1 MRGKGHLLQLIDER
15 GQFDE
20 NACESFLHDAGAIE
34 WNKKYNVISIMG
46 PQSSGKSTLMNHA
59 FGTSFQE
66 MDELSGCVCNLF
78 VERAREDDNAR
89 FSLSLSLVSSLFLDA
104 DFYTSSFVSIL
115 FDRNRRRQTTKGVWM
130 AIAES
135 EQSSSSN
142 NNNTV
147 VLDLEGSD
155 GRERGEDDQT
165 FEKQTALFA
174 LASSDVLLVNVW
186 CNDIGREHASGKPL
200 LKTILQVNLKLFC
213 NSSSSAT
220 RKTKLVFV
228 IRDRSKTPIE
238 LLEKSLKEDVE
249 QVWQSIKKPEHF
261 ANSDVSEF
269 FDVGYFSLPHYLHEN
284 ELFVK
289 ECQGLRAALMSS
301 TDSSSVVSSDGDT
314 TESKVPS
321 TALPTSM
328 REIWKAVQE
337 NRDLDLPAHAIMV
350 ATVRCEEIATMC
362 ADAVEAS
369 DAIGMLCERANT
381 PNASECTTLGKE
393 IEAIAKTGFDVY
405 DAETAFF
412 DKNVRD
418 MKRREL
424 AGKLTTVFKPTL
436 EAHFTNVSKKL
447 LTKVRRELD
456 AAASG
461 FENDE
466 DASKKKSLKFSQ
478 MALSLEEESINA
490 WNEHVANSTPTENID
505 GWNFEIV
512 KDLTRLF
519 HKDLEETIDHEKTE
533 KSALMARNVER
544 TFSRQISTSILGAVD
559 EFSRE
564 ICVDDEDEDGSSGRK
579 SEDAEAASKRR
590 QREEKKYSLW
600 PAARLAYR
608 ASEKKW
614 METLENALLNFD
626 LPGDA
631 FESRKN
637 EAENAIKIASKG
649 TCFEAG
655 DKASEFMRQSFNAY
669 FNKTKEGIPR
679 VWTSSDDVGK
689 IARMARLNAVNV
701 LANVCINRIGADMP
715 RLKAVAM
722 TQFQTEEAKTFAK
735 EERMKIAKVE
745 KALRTLVPGTNSNNT
760 SSSSETDEDQSTS
773 TRRAEEEEIAQPPFP
788 SEWSLK
794 VCDTKASDVVLSPSE
809 CRQHYRRFEAETTHF
824 VAQALHAQQNAQKD
838 GLFGGAPMWMI
849 FALFVLGWNEIV
861 YFLTHPFRLMF
872 FIFLALYAR
881 AILRQINAQE
891 AFKLGVVPGCAFLVA
906 KGVPAAVAI
915 FQKLIEQQSPQA
927 LTEGLDFSKVLLG
940 ATPGG
945 ASSEDDE
952 EREEK
957 RNEKTT
963 DGTHH
968 HEPMDIDSPHHQ
980 AKKNVSSPFAS
991 VRRRTAAVGA
1001 ARD

>member
-1 MRGKGHLLQLIDER
+1 
-15 GQFDE
+15 
-20 NACESFLHDAGAIE
+20 
-34 WNKKYNVISIMG
+34 
-46 PQSSGKSTLMNHA
+46 
-59 FGTSFQE
+59 
-66 MDELSGCVCNLF
+66 
-78 VERAREDDNAR
+78 
-89 FSLSLSLVSSLFLDA
+89 
-104 DFYTSSFVSIL
+104 
-115 FDRNRRRQTTKGVWM
+115 M
-130 AIAES
+130 AIAE
-135 EQSSSSN
+135 QSDDN
-142 NNNTV
+142 NNNTI

-174 LASSDVLLVNVW
+174 LAASDVLLVNVW

-213 NSSSSAT
+213 SNNKT
-220 RKTKLVFV
+220 TTKKTKLVFV

-238 LLEKSLKEDVE
+238 LLEKALKEDVE

-284 ELFVK
+284 EVFVK
-289 ECQGLRAALMSS
+289 ECKGLRAALISS
-301 TDSSSVVSSDGDT
+301 TDDEST
-314 TESKVPS
+314 HESKVPS

-381 PNASECTTLGKE
+381 PNASECTTLGQE

-456 AAASG
+456 AGFESG
-461 FENDE
+461 FE
-466 DASKKKSLKFSQ
+466 KKSTKKFSQ
-478 MALSLEEESINA
+478 MALSLREDSINE

-519 HKDLEETIDHEKTE
+519 HKDLEETVDHEKTE

-544 TFSRQISTSILGAVD
+544 TFSRQVSTSILGAVD

-564 ICVDDEDEDGSSGRK
+564 ICVDDDSDDK
-579 SEDAEAASKRR
+579 SEDAEAALKRR
-590 QREEKKYSLW
+590 QRREEKKYSLW

-614 METLENALLNFD
+614 IETLENALLNFD
-626 LPGDA
+626 LPRDA
-631 FESRKN
+631 FDSRKN
-637 EAENAIKIASKG
+637 EAENAIKIASNG
-649 TCFEAG
+649 ACFEAG
-655 DKASEFMRQSFNAY
+655 DKASEFMRQSFSAY

-679 VWTSSDDVGK
+679 VWTSSDDVGR
-689 IARMARLNAVNV
+689 IARLARLNAVNV
-701 LANVCINRIGADMP
+701 LANICINRIGADMP

-722 TQFQTEEAKTFAK
+722 TQFQTDEAKTFSK

-745 KALRTLVPGTNSNNT
+745 KTLRTLVPGVMNKTG
-760 SSSSETDEDQSTS
+760 
-773 TRRAEEEEIAQPPFP
+773 EEEEKQEEEYPLSGGLKTKNPEEEMIAQPPFP

-794 VCDTKASDVVLSPSE
+794 LCDTKASDVILSPSE
-809 CRQHYRRFEAETTHF
+809 CRQHYRRFESETTHF
-824 VAQALHAQQNAQKD
+824 VAQALHAQQNAKKD
-838 GLFGGAPMWMI
+838 GLFGGAPVWMI

-872 FIFLALYAR
+872 FVFLGLYAR
-881 AILRQINAQE
+881 AILRQINAKE
-891 AFKLGVVPGCAFLVA
+891 AFKIGVVPGCAFLVA
-906 KGVPAAVAI
+906 KGVPAAISI
-915 FQKLIEQQSPQA
+915 FQKLIEQQSPEA

-940 ATPGG
+940 AGG
-945 ASSEDDE
+945 GGGETSANDE
-952 EREEK
+952 EEEEVK
-957 RNEKTT
+957 RTE
-963 DGTHH
+963 
-968 HEPMDIDSPHHQ
+968 EPMDIDSP
-980 AKKNVSSPFAS
+980 AIADETTKKVTSPFAS
-991 VRRRTAAVGA
+991 VRRRTNHQHQQSAD
-1001 ARD
+1001 AR

>member
-1 MRGKGHLLQLIDER
+1 
-15 GQFDE
+15 
-20 NACESFLHDAGAIE
+20 
-34 WNKKYNVISIMG
+34 
-46 PQSSGKSTLMNHA
+46 
-59 FGTSFQE
+59 
-66 MDELSGCVCNLF
+66 
-78 VERAREDDNAR
+78 
-89 FSLSLSLVSSLFLDA
+89 
-104 DFYTSSFVSIL
+104 
-115 FDRNRRRQTTKGVWM
+115 M
-130 AIAES
+130 AIAE
-135 EQSSSSN
+135 QSDDN
-142 NNNTV
+142 NNNTI

-174 LASSDVLLVNVW
+174 LAASDVLLVNVW

-213 NSSSSAT
+213 SNNKT
-220 RKTKLVFV
+220 TTKKTKLVFV

-238 LLEKSLKEDVE
+238 LLEKALKEDVE

-284 ELFVK
+284 EVFVK
-289 ECQGLRAALMSS
+289 ECKGLRAALISS
-301 TDSSSVVSSDGDT
+301 TDDEST
-314 TESKVPS
+314 HESKVPS

-381 PNASECTTLGKE
+381 PNASECTTLGQE

-456 AAASG
+456 AGFESG
-461 FENDE
+461 FE
-466 DASKKKSLKFSQ
+466 KKSTKKFSQ
-478 MALSLEEESINA
+478 MALSLREDSINE

-519 HKDLEETIDHEKTE
+519 HKDLEETVDHEKTE

-544 TFSRQISTSILGAVD
+544 TFSRQVSTSILGAVD

-564 ICVDDEDEDGSSGRK
+564 ICVVDDDSDDK
-579 SEDAEAASKRR
+579 SEDAEAALKRR
-590 QREEKKYSLW
+590 QRREEKKYSLW

-614 METLENALLNFD
+614 IETLENALLNFD
-626 LPGDA
+626 LPKDA
-631 FESRKN
+631 FDSRKN
-637 EAENAIKIASKG
+637 EAENAIKIASNG
-649 TCFEAG
+649 ACFEAG
-655 DKASEFMRQSFNAY
+655 VKASEFMRQSFSAY

-679 VWTSSDDVGK
+679 VWTSSDDVGR
-689 IARMARLNAVNV
+689 IARLARLNAVNV
-701 LANVCINRIGADMP
+701 LANICINRIGADMP

-722 TQFQTEEAKTFAK
+722 TQFQTDEAKQFSK

-745 KALRTLVPGTNSNNT
+745 KTLRTLVPGVMNKTG
-760 SSSSETDEDQSTS
+760 EEGEKQ
-773 TRRAEEEEIAQPPFP
+773 EEEYPLSGGLKTKNPEEEMIAQPPFP

-794 VCDTKASDVVLSPSE
+794 LCDTKASDVILSPSE
-809 CRQHYRRFEAETTHF
+809 CRQHYRRFESETTHF
-824 VAQALHAQQNAQKD
+824 VAQALHAQQNAKKD
-838 GLFGGAPMWMI
+838 GLFGGAPVWMI

-872 FIFLALYAR
+872 FVFLGLYAR
-881 AILRQINAQE
+881 AILRQINAKE

-906 KGVPAAVAI
+906 KGVPAAISI
-915 FQKLIEQQSPQA
+915 FQKLIEQQSPEA

-940 ATPGG
+940 AGG
-945 ASSEDDE
+945 GGGETSANDE
-952 EREEK
+952 EEEEVK
-957 RNEKTT
+957 RTE
-963 DGTHH
+963 
-968 HEPMDIDSPHHQ
+968 EPMDIDSP
-980 AKKNVSSPFAS
+980 AIADETTKKVTSPFAS
-991 VRRRTAAVGA
+991 VRRRTNHQHQQSAD
-1001 ARD
+1001 AR

>member
-1 MRGKGHLLQLIDER
+1 
-15 GQFDE
+15 
-20 NACESFLHDAGAIE
+20 
-34 WNKKYNVISIMG
+34 
-46 PQSSGKSTLMNHA
+46 
-59 FGTSFQE
+59 
-66 MDELSGCVCNLF
+66 
-78 VERAREDDNAR
+78 
-89 FSLSLSLVSSLFLDA
+89 
-104 DFYTSSFVSIL
+104 
-115 FDRNRRRQTTKGVWM
+115 M
-130 AIAES
+130 AIAE
-135 EQSSSSN
+135 QSDDN
-142 NNNTV
+142 NNNTI

-174 LASSDVLLVNVW
+174 LAASDVLLVNVW

-213 NSSSSAT
+213 SNNKTAT
-220 RKTKLVFV
+220 KKTKLVFV

-238 LLEKSLKEDVE
+238 LLEKALKEDVE

-284 ELFVK
+284 EVFVK
-289 ECQGLRAALMSS
+289 ECKGLRAALISS
-301 TDSSSVVSSDGDT
+301 TDDEST
-314 TESKVPS
+314 HESKVPS

-456 AAASG
+456 AGFESG
-461 FENDE
+461 FE
-466 DASKKKSLKFSQ
+466 KKSTKKFSQ
-478 MALSLEEESINA
+478 MALSLREDSINE

-519 HKDLEETIDHEKTE
+519 HKDLEETVDHEKTE

-544 TFSRQISTSILGAVD
+544 TFSRQVSTSILGAVD

-564 ICVDDEDEDGSSGRK
+564 ICVDDDSDDK
-579 SEDAEAASKRR
+579 SEDAEAALKRR
-590 QREEKKYSLW
+590 QRREEKKYSLW

-614 METLENALLNFD
+614 IETLENALLNFD
-626 LPGDA
+626 LPKDA
-631 FESRKN
+631 FDSRKN
-637 EAENAIKIASKG
+637 EAENAIKIASNG
-649 TCFEAG
+649 ACFEAG
-655 DKASEFMRQSFNAY
+655 DKASEFMRQSFSAY

-679 VWTSSDDVGK
+679 VWTSSDDVGR
-689 IARMARLNAVNV
+689 IARLARLNAVNV
-701 LANVCINRIGADMP
+701 LANICINRIGADMP

-722 TQFQTEEAKTFAK
+722 TQFQTDEAKTFSK

-745 KALRTLVPGTNSNNT
+745 KTLRTLVPGVMNKTG
-760 SSSSETDEDQSTS
+760 
-773 TRRAEEEEIAQPPFP
+773 EEEEKQEEESLSGGLKTKNPEEEMIAQPPFP

-794 VCDTKASDVVLSPSE
+794 LCDTKASDVILSPSE
-809 CRQHYRRFEAETTHF
+809 CRQHYRRFESETTHF
-824 VAQALHAQQNAQKD
+824 VAQALHAQQNAKKD
-838 GLFGGAPMWMI
+838 GLFGGAPVWMI

-872 FIFLALYAR
+872 FVFLGLYAR
-881 AILRQINAQE
+881 AILRQINAKE

-906 KGVPAAVAI
+906 KGVPAAISI
-915 FQKLIEQQSPQA
+915 FQKLIEQQSPEA

-940 ATPGG
+940 AGG
-945 ASSEDDE
+945 GGGETSANDE
-952 EREEK
+952 EEEEVK
-957 RNEKTT
+957 RTE
-963 DGTHH
+963 
-968 HEPMDIDSPHHQ
+968 EPMDIDSP
-980 AKKNVSSPFAS
+980 AIADETTKKVTSPFAS
-991 VRRRTAAVGA
+991 VRRRTNHQHHQQSAD
-1001 ARD
+1001 AR

>member
-1 MRGKGHLLQLIDER
+1 
-15 GQFDE
+15 
-20 NACESFLHDAGAIE
+20 
-34 WNKKYNVISIMG
+34 
-46 PQSSGKSTLMNHA
+46 
-59 FGTSFQE
+59 
-66 MDELSGCVCNLF
+66 
-78 VERAREDDNAR
+78 
-89 FSLSLSLVSSLFLDA
+89 
-104 DFYTSSFVSIL
+104 
-115 FDRNRRRQTTKGVWM
+115 M

-135 EQSSSSN
+135 EHSDD
-142 NNNTV
+142 NNNTI

-174 LASSDVLLVNVW
+174 LAASDVLLVNVW

-213 NSSSSAT
+213 SNNKTAT
-220 RKTKLVFV
+220 KKTKLVFV

-238 LLEKSLKEDVE
+238 LLEKALKEDVE

-284 ELFVK
+284 EVFVK
-289 ECQGLRAALMSS
+289 ECKGLRAALISS
-301 TDSSSVVSSDGDT
+301 TDDEST
-314 TESKVPS
+314 HESKVPS

-456 AAASG
+456 AGFESG
-461 FENDE
+461 FE
-466 DASKKKSLKFSQ
+466 KKSTKKFSQ
-478 MALSLEEESINA
+478 MALSLREDSINE

-519 HKDLEETIDHEKTE
+519 HKDLEETVDHEKTE

-544 TFSRQISTSILGAVD
+544 TFSRQVSTSILGAVD

-564 ICVDDEDEDGSSGRK
+564 ICVDDDSDDK
-579 SEDAEAASKRR
+579 SEDAEAALKRR
-590 QREEKKYSLW
+590 QRREEKKYSLW

-614 METLENALLNFD
+614 IETLENALLNFD
-626 LPGDA
+626 LPKDA
-631 FESRKN
+631 FDSRKN
-637 EAENAIKIASKG
+637 EAENAIKIASNG
-649 TCFEAG
+649 ACFEAG
-655 DKASEFMRQSFNAY
+655 DKASEFMRQSFSAY

-679 VWTSSDDVGK
+679 VWTSSDDVGR
-689 IARMARLNAVNV
+689 IARLARLNAVNV
-701 LANVCINRIGADMP
+701 LANICINRIGADMP

-722 TQFQTEEAKTFAK
+722 TQFQTDEAKTFSK

-745 KALRTLVPGTNSNNT
+745 KTLRTLVPGVMNKTG
-760 SSSSETDEDQSTS
+760 EEGEKQ
-773 TRRAEEEEIAQPPFP
+773 EEESLSGGLKNPEEEMIAQPPFP

-794 VCDTKASDVVLSPSE
+794 LCDTKASDVILSPSE
-809 CRQHYRRFEAETTHF
+809 CRQHYRRFESETTHF
-824 VAQALHAQQNAQKD
+824 VAQALHAQQNAKKD
-838 GLFGGAPMWMI
+838 GLFGGAPVWMI

-872 FIFLALYAR
+872 FVFLGLYAR
-881 AILRQINAQE
+881 AILRQINAKE

-906 KGVPAAVAI
+906 KGVPAAISI

-940 ATPGG
+940 AGG
-945 ASSEDDE
+945 GGGETSANDE
-952 EREEK
+952 EEEEVK
-957 RNEKTT
+957 RTE
-963 DGTHH
+963 
-968 HEPMDIDSPHHQ
+968 EPMDIDSP
-980 AKKNVSSPFAS
+980 AIADETTKKVTSPFAS
-991 VRRRTAAVGA
+991 VRRRTNHQHQQSAD
-1001 ARD
+1001 AR

>member
-1 MRGKGHLLQLIDER
+1 
-15 GQFDE
+15 
-20 NACESFLHDAGAIE
+20 
-34 WNKKYNVISIMG
+34 
-46 PQSSGKSTLMNHA
+46 
-59 FGTSFQE
+59 
-66 MDELSGCVCNLF
+66 
-78 VERAREDDNAR
+78 
-89 FSLSLSLVSSLFLDA
+89 
-104 DFYTSSFVSIL
+104 
-115 FDRNRRRQTTKGVWM
+115 M
-130 AIAES
+130 AIAE
-135 EQSSSSN
+135 QSDDN
-142 NNNTV
+142 NNNTI

-174 LASSDVLLVNVW
+174 LAASDVLLVNVW

-213 NSSSSAT
+213 SNNKTAT
-220 RKTKLVFV
+220 KKTKLVFV

-238 LLEKSLKEDVE
+238 LLEKALKEDVE

-284 ELFVK
+284 EVFVK
-289 ECQGLRAALMSS
+289 ECKGLRAALISS
-301 TDSSSVVSSDGDT
+301 TDDEST
-314 TESKVPS
+314 HESKVPS

-381 PNASECTTLGKE
+381 PNASECTTVGKE

-456 AAASG
+456 AGFESG
-461 FENDE
+461 FE
-466 DASKKKSLKFSQ
+466 KKSTKKFSQ
-478 MALSLEEESINA
+478 MALSLREDSINE

-519 HKDLEETIDHEKTE
+519 HKDLEETVDHEKTE

-544 TFSRQISTSILGAVD
+544 TFSRQVSTSILGAVD

-564 ICVDDEDEDGSSGRK
+564 ICVDDDSDDK
-579 SEDAEAASKRR
+579 SEDAEAALKRR
-590 QREEKKYSLW
+590 QRREEKKYSLW

-614 METLENALLNFD
+614 IETLENALLNFD
-626 LPGDA
+626 LPKDA
-631 FESRKN
+631 FDSRKN
-637 EAENAIKIASKG
+637 EAENAIKIASNG
-649 TCFEAG
+649 ACFEAG
-655 DKASEFMRQSFNAY
+655 DKASEFMRQSFSAY

-679 VWTSSDDVGK
+679 VWTSSDDVGR
-689 IARMARLNAVNV
+689 IARLARLNAVNV
-701 LANVCINRIGADMP
+701 LANICINRIGADMP

-722 TQFQTEEAKTFAK
+722 TQFQTDEAKQFSK

-745 KALRTLVPGTNSNNT
+745 KTLRTLVPGVMNKTG
-760 SSSSETDEDQSTS
+760 EEGEKQ
-773 TRRAEEEEIAQPPFP
+773 EEEYPLSGGLKTKNPEEEMIAQPPFP

-794 VCDTKASDVVLSPSE
+794 LCDTKASDVILSPSE
-809 CRQHYRRFEAETTHF
+809 CRQRYRRFESETTHF
-824 VAQALHAQQNAQKD
+824 VAQALHAQQNAKKD
-838 GLFGGAPMWMI
+838 GLFGGAPVWMI

-872 FIFLALYAR
+872 FVFLGLYAR
-881 AILRQINAQE
+881 AILRQINAKE

-906 KGVPAAVAI
+906 KGVPAAISI
-915 FQKLIEQQSPQA
+915 FQKLIEQQSPEA

-940 ATPGG
+940 AGG
-945 ASSEDDE
+945 GGGETSANDE
-952 EREEK
+952 EEEEVK
-957 RNEKTT
+957 RTE
-963 DGTHH
+963 
-968 HEPMDIDSPHHQ
+968 EPMDIDSP
-980 AKKNVSSPFAS
+980 AIADETTKKVTSPFAS
-991 VRRRTAAVGA
+991 VRRRTNHQHQQSAD
-1001 ARD
+1001 AR

>member
-1 MRGKGHLLQLIDER
+1 MLTALND
-15 GQFDE
+15 
-20 NACESFLHDAGAIE
+20 
-34 WNKKYNVISIMG
+34 
-46 PQSSGKSTLMNHA
+46 
-59 FGTSFQE
+59 
-66 MDELSGCVCNLF
+66 
-78 VERAREDDNAR
+78 
-89 FSLSLSLVSSLFLDA
+89 
-104 DFYTSSFVSIL
+104 IL
-115 FDRNRRRQTTKGVWM
+115 FFLFNRRRQTTKGVWM
-130 AIAES
+130 AIAEQS
-135 EQSSSSN
+135 EQSDDN
-142 NNNTV
+142 NNNTI

-174 LASSDVLLVNVW
+174 LAASDVLLVNVW
-186 CNDIGREHASGKPL
+186 CNDIGREQASGKPL

-213 NSSSSAT
+213 SNNKTAT
-220 RKTKLVFV
+220 KKTKLVFV

-238 LLEKSLKEDVE
+238 LLEKALKEDVE

-284 ELFVK
+284 EVFVK
-289 ECQGLRAALMSS
+289 ECKGLRAALISS
-301 TDSSSVVSSDGDT
+301 TDDESGT
-314 TESKVPS
+314 HESKVPS

-456 AAASG
+456 AGFESG
-461 FENDE
+461 FE
-466 DASKKKSLKFSQ
+466 KKSTKKFSQ
-478 MALSLEEESINA
+478 MALSLREDSINE

-519 HKDLEETIDHEKTE
+519 HKDLEETVDHEKTE
-533 KSALMARNVER
+533 KSALLARNVER
-544 TFSRQISTSILGAVD
+544 TFSRQVSTSILGAVD

-564 ICVDDEDEDGSSGRK
+564 ICVDDDDDDDDK
-579 SEDAEAASKRR
+579 SEDAEAALKRR
-590 QREEKKYSLW
+590 QRREEKKYSLW

-614 METLENALLNFD
+614 IETLENALLNFD
-626 LPGDA
+626 LPRDA
-631 FESRKN
+631 FDSRKN
-637 EAENAIKIASKG
+637 EAENAIKIASNG
-649 TCFEAG
+649 ACFEAG
-655 DKASEFMRQSFNAY
+655 DKASEFMRQSFSAY

-679 VWTSSDDVGK
+679 VWTSSDDVGR
-689 IARMARLNAVNV
+689 IARLARLNAVNV
-701 LANVCINRIGADMP
+701 LANICINRIGADMP

-722 TQFQTEEAKTFAK
+722 TQFQTDEAKQFSK

-745 KALRTLVPGTNSNNT
+745 KTLRTLVPGVMNK
-760 SSSSETDEDQSTS
+760 
-773 TRRAEEEEIAQPPFP
+773 TREEEEKIQEEEYPLSGGLKTKNPEEEMIAQPPFP

-794 VCDTKASDVVLSPSE
+794 LCDTKASDVILSPSE
-809 CRQHYRRFEAETTHF
+809 CRQHYRRFESETTHF
-824 VAQALHAQQNAQKD
+824 VAQALHAQQNAKKD
-838 GLFGGAPMWMI
+838 GLFGGAPVWMI

-872 FIFLALYAR
+872 FVFLGLYAR
-881 AILRQINAQE
+881 AILRQINAKE
-891 AFKLGVVPGCAFLVA
+891 AFTLGVVPGCAFLVA
-906 KGVPAAVAI
+906 KGVPAAISI

-940 ATPGG
+940 AGG
-945 ASSEDDE
+945 GGGTNDE
-952 EREEK
+952 EEEEK
-957 RNEKTT
+957 NE
-963 DGTHH
+963 
-968 HEPMDIDSPHHQ
+968 EPMDIDSP
-980 AKKNVSSPFAS
+980 AKAMIADETTTKKVVVSPFAS
-991 VRRRTAAVGA
+991 VRRRTNHQHHQQSAD
-1001 ARD
+1001 AR

>member
-1 MRGKGHLLQLIDER
+1 
-15 GQFDE
+15 
-20 NACESFLHDAGAIE
+20 
-34 WNKKYNVISIMG
+34 
-46 PQSSGKSTLMNHA
+46 
-59 FGTSFQE
+59 
-66 MDELSGCVCNLF
+66 
-78 VERAREDDNAR
+78 
-89 FSLSLSLVSSLFLDA
+89 
-104 DFYTSSFVSIL
+104 
-115 FDRNRRRQTTKGVWM
+115 M
-130 AIAES
+130 AIAE
-135 EQSSSSN
+135 QSDDN
-142 NNNTV
+142 NNNTI

-174 LASSDVLLVNVW
+174 LAASDVLLVNVW

-213 NSSSSAT
+213 SNNKTAT
-220 RKTKLVFV
+220 KKTKLVFV

-238 LLEKSLKEDVE
+238 LLEKALKEDVE

-284 ELFVK
+284 EVFVK
-289 ECQGLRAALMSS
+289 ECKGLRAALISS
-301 TDSSSVVSSDGDT
+301 TDDEST
-314 TESKVPS
+314 HESKVPS

-456 AAASG
+456 AGFESG
-461 FENDE
+461 FE
-466 DASKKKSLKFSQ
+466 KKSTKKFSQ
-478 MALSLEEESINA
+478 MALSLREDSINE

-519 HKDLEETIDHEKTE
+519 HKDLEETVDHEKTE
-533 KSALMARNVER
+533 KSALLARNVER
-544 TFSRQISTSILGAVD
+544 TFSRQVSTSILGAVD

-564 ICVDDEDEDGSSGRK
+564 ICVDDDSDDK
-579 SEDAEAASKRR
+579 SEDAEAALKRR
-590 QREEKKYSLW
+590 QRREEKKYSLW

-614 METLENALLNFD
+614 IETLENALLNFD
-626 LPGDA
+626 LPRDA
-631 FESRKN
+631 FDSRKN
-637 EAENAIKIASKG
+637 EAENAIKIASNG
-649 TCFEAG
+649 ACFEAG
-655 DKASEFMRQSFNAY
+655 DKASEFMRQSFSAY

-679 VWTSSDDVGK
+679 VWTSSDDVGR
-689 IARMARLNAVNV
+689 IARLARLNAVNV
-701 LANVCINRIGADMP
+701 LANICINRIGADMP

-722 TQFQTEEAKTFAK
+722 TQFQTDEAKQFSK

-745 KALRTLVPGTNSNNT
+745 KTLRTLVPGVMNKTG
-760 SSSSETDEDQSTS
+760 EEGEKQ
-773 TRRAEEEEIAQPPFP
+773 EEEYPLSGGLKTKNPEEEMIAQPPFP

-794 VCDTKASDVVLSPSE
+794 LCDTKASDVILSPSE
-809 CRQHYRRFEAETTHF
+809 CRQHYRRFESETTHF
-824 VAQALHAQQNAQKD
+824 VAQALHAQQNAKKD
-838 GLFGGAPMWMI
+838 GLFGGAPVWMI

-872 FIFLALYAR
+872 FVFLGLYAR
-881 AILRQINAQE
+881 AILRQINAKE

-906 KGVPAAVAI
+906 KGVPAAISI
-915 FQKLIEQQSPQA
+915 FQKLIEQQSPEA

-940 ATPGG
+940 AGG
-945 ASSEDDE
+945 GGGETSANDE
-952 EREEK
+952 EEEEVK
-957 RNEKTT
+957 RTE
-963 DGTHH
+963 
-968 HEPMDIDSPHHQ
+968 EPMDIDSP
-980 AKKNVSSPFAS
+980 AKKVVVSPFAS
-991 VRRRTAAVGA
+991 VRRRTNHQHHQQSAD
-1001 ARD
+1001 AR

>member
-1 MRGKGHLLQLIDER
+1 
-15 GQFDE
+15 
-20 NACESFLHDAGAIE
+20 
-34 WNKKYNVISIMG
+34 
-46 PQSSGKSTLMNHA
+46 
-59 FGTSFQE
+59 
-66 MDELSGCVCNLF
+66 
-78 VERAREDDNAR
+78 
-89 FSLSLSLVSSLFLDA
+89 
-104 DFYTSSFVSIL
+104 
-115 FDRNRRRQTTKGVWM
+115 M
-130 AIAES
+130 AIAE
-135 EQSSSSN
+135 QSDDN
-142 NNNTV
+142 NNNTI

-174 LASSDVLLVNVW
+174 LAASDVLLVNVW

-213 NSSSSAT
+213 SNNKTAT
-220 RKTKLVFV
+220 KKTKLVFV

-238 LLEKSLKEDVE
+238 LLEKALKEDVE

-284 ELFVK
+284 EVFVK
-289 ECQGLRAALMSS
+289 ECKGLRAALISS
-301 TDSSSVVSSDGDT
+301 TDDEST
-314 TESKVPS
+314 HESKVPS

-456 AAASG
+456 AGFESG
-461 FENDE
+461 FE
-466 DASKKKSLKFSQ
+466 KKSTKKFSQ
-478 MALSLEEESINA
+478 MALSLREDSINE

-519 HKDLEETIDHEKTE
+519 HKDLEETVDHEKTE

-544 TFSRQISTSILGAVD
+544 TFSRQVSTSILGAVD

-564 ICVDDEDEDGSSGRK
+564 ICVDDDSDDK
-579 SEDAEAASKRR
+579 SEDAEAALKRR
-590 QREEKKYSLW
+590 QRREEKKYSLW

-614 METLENALLNFD
+614 IETLENALLNFD
-626 LPGDA
+626 LPEDA
-631 FESRKN
+631 FDSRKN
-637 EAENAIKIASKG
+637 EAENAIKIASNG
-649 TCFEAG
+649 ACFEAG
-655 DKASEFMRQSFNAY
+655 DKASEFMRQSFSAY

-679 VWTSSDDVGK
+679 VWTSSDDVGR
-689 IARMARLNAVNV
+689 IARLARLNAVNV
-701 LANVCINRIGADMP
+701 LANICINRIGADMP

-722 TQFQTEEAKTFAK
+722 TQFQTDEAKQFSK

-745 KALRTLVPGTNSNNT
+745 KTLRTLVPGVMNKTG
-760 SSSSETDEDQSTS
+760 EEGEKQ
-773 TRRAEEEEIAQPPFP
+773 EEEYPLSGGLKTKNPEEEMIAQPPFP

-794 VCDTKASDVVLSPSE
+794 LCDTKASDVILSPSE
-809 CRQHYRRFEAETTHF
+809 CRQHYRRFESETTHF
-824 VAQALHAQQNAQKD
+824 VAQALHAQQNAKKD
-838 GLFGGAPMWMI
+838 GLFGGAPVWMI

-872 FIFLALYAR
+872 FVFLGLYAR
-881 AILRQINAQE
+881 AILRQINAKE

-906 KGVPAAVAI
+906 KGVPAAISI
-915 FQKLIEQQSPQA
+915 FQKLIKQQSPEA

-940 ATPGG
+940 AGG
-945 ASSEDDE
+945 GGGETSANDE
-952 EREEK
+952 EEEEVK
-957 RNEKTT
+957 RTE
-963 DGTHH
+963 
-968 HEPMDIDSPHHQ
+968 EPMDIDSP
-980 AKKNVSSPFAS
+980 AKKVVVSPFAS
-991 VRRRTAAVGA
+991 VRRRTNHQHHQQSAD
-1001 ARD
+1001 AR

>member
-1 MRGKGHLLQLIDER
+1 
-15 GQFDE
+15 
-20 NACESFLHDAGAIE
+20 
-34 WNKKYNVISIMG
+34 
-46 PQSSGKSTLMNHA
+46 
-59 FGTSFQE
+59 
-66 MDELSGCVCNLF
+66 
-78 VERAREDDNAR
+78 
-89 FSLSLSLVSSLFLDA
+89 
-104 DFYTSSFVSIL
+104 
-115 FDRNRRRQTTKGVWM
+115 M
-130 AIAES
+130 AIAE
-135 EQSSSSN
+135 QSDDN
-142 NNNTV
+142 NNNTI

-174 LASSDVLLVNVW
+174 LAASDVLLVNVW

-213 NSSSSAT
+213 SNNKT
-220 RKTKLVFV
+220 TTKKTKLVFV

-238 LLEKSLKEDVE
+238 LLEKALKEDVE

-284 ELFVK
+284 EVFVK
-289 ECQGLRAALMSS
+289 ECKGLRAALISS
-301 TDSSSVVSSDGDT
+301 TDDEST
-314 TESKVPS
+314 HESKVPS

-456 AAASG
+456 AGFESG
-461 FENDE
+461 FE
-466 DASKKKSLKFSQ
+466 KKSTKKFSQ
-478 MALSLEEESINA
+478 MALSLREDSINE

-519 HKDLEETIDHEKTE
+519 HKDLEETVDHEKTE

-544 TFSRQISTSILGAVD
+544 TFSRQVSTSILGAVD

-564 ICVDDEDEDGSSGRK
+564 ICVDDDSDDK
-579 SEDAEAASKRR
+579 SEDAEAALKRR
-590 QREEKKYSLW
+590 QRREEKKYSLW

-614 METLENALLNFD
+614 IETLENALLNFD
-626 LPGDA
+626 LPKDA
-631 FESRKN
+631 FDSRKN
-637 EAENAIKIASKG
+637 EAENAIKIASNG
-649 TCFEAG
+649 ACFEAG
-655 DKASEFMRQSFNAY
+655 DKASEFMRQSFSAY

-679 VWTSSDDVGK
+679 VWTSSDDVGR
-689 IARMARLNAVNV
+689 IARLARLNAVNV
-701 LANVCINRIGADMP
+701 LANICINRIGADMP

-722 TQFQTEEAKTFAK
+722 TQFQTDEAKQFSK

-745 KALRTLVPGTNSNNT
+745 KTLRTLVPGVMNKTG
-760 SSSSETDEDQSTS
+760 
-773 TRRAEEEEIAQPPFP
+773 EEEEKQEEEYPLSGGLKTKNPEEEMIAQPPFP

-794 VCDTKASDVVLSPSE
+794 LCDTKASDVILSPSE
-809 CRQHYRRFEAETTHF
+809 CRQHYRRFESETTHF
-824 VAQALHAQQNAQKD
+824 VAQALHAQQNAKKD
-838 GLFGGAPMWMI
+838 GLFGGAPVWMI

-872 FIFLALYAR
+872 FVFLGLYAR
-881 AILRQINAQE
+881 AILRQINAKE

-906 KGVPAAVAI
+906 KGVPAAISI
-915 FQKLIEQQSPQA
+915 FQKLIEQQSPEA

-940 ATPGG
+940 AGG
-945 ASSEDDE
+945 GGGETSANDE
-952 EREEK
+952 EEEEVK
-957 RNEKTT
+957 RTE
-963 DGTHH
+963 
-968 HEPMDIDSPHHQ
+968 EPMDIDSP
-980 AKKNVSSPFAS
+980 AKKVVVSPFAS
-991 VRRRTAAVGA
+991 VRRRANHQHHQQSAD
-1001 ARD
+1001 AR

>member
-1 MRGKGHLLQLIDER
+1 
-15 GQFDE
+15 
-20 NACESFLHDAGAIE
+20 
-34 WNKKYNVISIMG
+34 
-46 PQSSGKSTLMNHA
+46 
-59 FGTSFQE
+59 
-66 MDELSGCVCNLF
+66 
-78 VERAREDDNAR
+78 
-89 FSLSLSLVSSLFLDA
+89 
-104 DFYTSSFVSIL
+104 
-115 FDRNRRRQTTKGVWM
+115 M
-130 AIAES
+130 AIAE
-135 EQSSSSN
+135 QSDDN
-142 NNNTV
+142 NNNTI

-174 LASSDVLLVNVW
+174 LAASDVLLVNVW

-213 NSSSSAT
+213 SNNKTAT
-220 RKTKLVFV
+220 KKTKLVFV

-238 LLEKSLKEDVE
+238 LLEKALKEDVE

-284 ELFVK
+284 EVFVK
-289 ECQGLRAALMSS
+289 ECKGLRAALISS
-301 TDSSSVVSSDGDT
+301 TDDEST
-314 TESKVPS
+314 HESKVPS

-456 AAASG
+456 AGFESG
-461 FENDE
+461 FE
-466 DASKKKSLKFSQ
+466 KKSTKKFSQ
-478 MALSLEEESINA
+478 MALSLREDSINE

-519 HKDLEETIDHEKTE
+519 HKDLEETVDHEKTE

-544 TFSRQISTSILGAVD
+544 TFSRQVSTSILGAVD

-564 ICVDDEDEDGSSGRK
+564 ICVDDDSDDK
-579 SEDAEAASKRR
+579 SEDAEAALKRR
-590 QREEKKYSLW
+590 QRREEKKYSLW

-614 METLENALLNFD
+614 IETLENALLNFD
-626 LPGDA
+626 LPKDA
-631 FESRKN
+631 FDSRKN
-637 EAENAIKIASKG
+637 EAENAIKIASNG
-649 TCFEAG
+649 ACFEAG
-655 DKASEFMRQSFNAY
+655 DKASEFMRQSFSAY

-679 VWTSSDDVGK
+679 VWTSSDDVGR
-689 IARMARLNAVNV
+689 IARLARLNAVNV
-701 LANVCINRIGADMP
+701 LANICINRIGADMP

-722 TQFQTEEAKTFAK
+722 TQFQTDEAKQFSK

-745 KALRTLVPGTNSNNT
+745 KTLRTLVPGVMNKTG
-760 SSSSETDEDQSTS
+760 EEGEKQ
-773 TRRAEEEEIAQPPFP
+773 EEEYPLSGGLKTKNPEEEMIAQPPFP

-794 VCDTKASDVVLSPSE
+794 LCDTKASDVILSPSE
-809 CRQHYRRFEAETTHF
+809 CRQRYRRFESETTHF
-824 VAQALHAQQNAQKD
+824 VAQALHAQQNAKKD
-838 GLFGGAPMWMI
+838 GLFGGAPVWMI

-872 FIFLALYAR
+872 FVFLGLYAR
-881 AILRQINAQE
+881 AILRQINAKE

-906 KGVPAAVAI
+906 KGVPAAISI
-915 FQKLIEQQSPQA
+915 FQKLIEQQSPEA

-940 ATPGG
+940 AGG
-945 ASSEDDE
+945 GGGETSANDE
-952 EREEK
+952 EEEEVK
-957 RNEKTT
+957 RTE
-963 DGTHH
+963 
-968 HEPMDIDSPHHQ
+968 EPMDIDSP
-980 AKKNVSSPFAS
+980 AIADETTKKVTSPFAS
-991 VRRRTAAVGA
+991 VRRRTNHQHQQSAD
-1001 ARD
+1001 AR

>member
-1 MRGKGHLLQLIDER
+1 
-15 GQFDE
+15 
-20 NACESFLHDAGAIE
+20 
-34 WNKKYNVISIMG
+34 
-46 PQSSGKSTLMNHA
+46 
-59 FGTSFQE
+59 
-66 MDELSGCVCNLF
+66 
-78 VERAREDDNAR
+78 
-89 FSLSLSLVSSLFLDA
+89 
-104 DFYTSSFVSIL
+104 
-115 FDRNRRRQTTKGVWM
+115 M
-130 AIAES
+130 AIAE
-135 EQSSSSN
+135 QSDDN
-142 NNNTV
+142 NNNTI

-174 LASSDVLLVNVW
+174 LAASDVLLVNVW

-213 NSSSSAT
+213 SNNKT
-220 RKTKLVFV
+220 TTKKTKLVFV

-238 LLEKSLKEDVE
+238 LLEKALKEDVE

-284 ELFVK
+284 EVFVK
-289 ECQGLRAALMSS
+289 ECKGLRAALISS
-301 TDSSSVVSSDGDT
+301 TDDEST
-314 TESKVPS
+314 HESKVPS

-456 AAASG
+456 AGFESG
-461 FENDE
+461 FE
-466 DASKKKSLKFSQ
+466 KKSTKKFSQ
-478 MALSLEEESINA
+478 MALSLREDSINE

-519 HKDLEETIDHEKTE
+519 HKDLEETVDHEKTE

-544 TFSRQISTSILGAVD
+544 TFSRQVSTSILGAVD

-564 ICVDDEDEDGSSGRK
+564 ICVDDDSDDK
-579 SEDAEAASKRR
+579 SEDAEAALKRR
-590 QREEKKYSLW
+590 QRREEKKYSLW

-614 METLENALLNFD
+614 IETLENALLNFD
-626 LPGDA
+626 LPRDA
-631 FESRKN
+631 FDSRKN
-637 EAENAIKIASKG
+637 EAENAIKIASNG
-649 TCFEAG
+649 ACFEAG
-655 DKASEFMRQSFNAY
+655 DKASEFMRQSFSAY

-679 VWTSSDDVGK
+679 VWTSSDDVGR
-689 IARMARLNAVNV
+689 IARLARLNAVNV
-701 LANVCINRIGADMP
+701 LANICINRIGADMP

-722 TQFQTEEAKTFAK
+722 TQFQTDEAKTFSK
-735 EERMKIAKVE
+735 EERMKIAKAE
-745 KALRTLVPGTNSNNT
+745 KTLRTLVPGVMNKTG
-760 SSSSETDEDQSTS
+760 
-773 TRRAEEEEIAQPPFP
+773 EEEEKQEEEYPLSGGLKTKNPEEEMIAQPPFP

-794 VCDTKASDVVLSPSE
+794 LCDTKASDVILSPSE
-809 CRQHYRRFEAETTHF
+809 CRQHYRRFESETTHF
-824 VAQALHAQQNAQKD
+824 VAQALHAQQNAKKD
-838 GLFGGAPMWMI
+838 GLFGGAPVWMI

-872 FIFLALYAR
+872 FVFLGLYAR
-881 AILRQINAQE
+881 AILRQINAKE

-906 KGVPAAVAI
+906 KGVPAAISI
-915 FQKLIEQQSPQA
+915 FQKLIEQQSPEA

-940 ATPGG
+940 AGG
-945 ASSEDDE
+945 GGGETSANDE
-952 EREEK
+952 EEEEVK
-957 RNEKTT
+957 RTE
-963 DGTHH
+963 
-968 HEPMDIDSPHHQ
+968 EPMDIDSP
-980 AKKNVSSPFAS
+980 AKKVVVSPFAS
-991 VRRRTAAVGA
+991 VRRRTNHQHHQQSAD
-1001 ARD
+1001 AR

>member
-1 MRGKGHLLQLIDER
+1 
-15 GQFDE
+15 
-20 NACESFLHDAGAIE
+20 
-34 WNKKYNVISIMG
+34 
-46 PQSSGKSTLMNHA
+46 
-59 FGTSFQE
+59 
-66 MDELSGCVCNLF
+66 
-78 VERAREDDNAR
+78 
-89 FSLSLSLVSSLFLDA
+89 
-104 DFYTSSFVSIL
+104 
-115 FDRNRRRQTTKGVWM
+115 M
-130 AIAES
+130 AIAE
-135 EQSSSSN
+135 QSDDN
-142 NNNTV
+142 NNNTI

-174 LASSDVLLVNVW
+174 LAASDVLLVNVW

-213 NSSSSAT
+213 SNNKT
-220 RKTKLVFV
+220 TTKKTKLVFV

-238 LLEKSLKEDVE
+238 LLEKALKEDVE

-284 ELFVK
+284 EVFVK
-289 ECQGLRAALMSS
+289 ECKGLRAALISS
-301 TDSSSVVSSDGDT
+301 TDDEST
-314 TESKVPS
+314 HESKVPS

-381 PNASECTTLGKE
+381 PNASECTTLGQE

-456 AAASG
+456 AGFESG
-461 FENDE
+461 FE
-466 DASKKKSLKFSQ
+466 KKSTKKFSQ
-478 MALSLEEESINA
+478 MALSLREDSINE

-519 HKDLEETIDHEKTE
+519 HKDLEETVDHEKTE

-544 TFSRQISTSILGAVD
+544 TFSRQVSTSILGAVD

-564 ICVDDEDEDGSSGRK
+564 ICVDDDSDDK
-579 SEDAEAASKRR
+579 SEDAEAALKRR
-590 QREEKKYSLW
+590 QRREEKKYSLW

-614 METLENALLNFD
+614 IETLENALLNFD
-626 LPGDA
+626 LPKDA
-631 FESRKN
+631 FDSRKN
-637 EAENAIKIASKG
+637 EAENAIKIASNG
-649 TCFEAG
+649 ACFEAG
-655 DKASEFMRQSFNAY
+655 DKASEFMRQSFSAY

-679 VWTSSDDVGK
+679 VWTSSDDVGR
-689 IARMARLNAVNV
+689 IARLARLNAVNV
-701 LANVCINRIGADMP
+701 LANICINRIGADMP

-722 TQFQTEEAKTFAK
+722 TQFQTDEAKTFSK

-745 KALRTLVPGTNSNNT
+745 KTLRTLVPGVMNKTG
-760 SSSSETDEDQSTS
+760 
-773 TRRAEEEEIAQPPFP
+773 EEEEKQEEEYPLSGGLKTKNPEEEMIAQPPFP

-794 VCDTKASDVVLSPSE
+794 LCDTKASDVILSPSE
-809 CRQHYRRFEAETTHF
+809 CRQHYRRFESETTHF
-824 VAQALHAQQNAQKD
+824 VAQALHAQQNAKKD
-838 GLFGGAPMWMI
+838 GLFGGAPVWMI

-872 FIFLALYAR
+872 FVFLGLYAR
-881 AILRQINAQE
+881 AILRQINAKE

-906 KGVPAAVAI
+906 KGVPAAISI
-915 FQKLIEQQSPQA
+915 FQKLIEQQSPEA

-940 ATPGG
+940 AGG
-945 ASSEDDE
+945 GGGETSANDE
-952 EREEK
+952 EEEEVK
-957 RNEKTT
+957 RTE
-963 DGTHH
+963 
-968 HEPMDIDSPHHQ
+968 EPMDIDSP
-980 AKKNVSSPFAS
+980 AKKVVVSPFAS
-991 VRRRTAAVGA
+991 VRRRTNHQHHQQSAD
-1001 ARD
+1001 AR

>member
-1 MRGKGHLLQLIDER
+1 
-15 GQFDE
+15 
-20 NACESFLHDAGAIE
+20 
-34 WNKKYNVISIMG
+34 
-46 PQSSGKSTLMNHA
+46 
-59 FGTSFQE
+59 
-66 MDELSGCVCNLF
+66 
-78 VERAREDDNAR
+78 
-89 FSLSLSLVSSLFLDA
+89 
-104 DFYTSSFVSIL
+104 
-115 FDRNRRRQTTKGVWM
+115 M
-130 AIAES
+130 AIAE
-135 EQSSSSN
+135 QSDDN
-142 NNNTV
+142 NNNTI

-174 LASSDVLLVNVW
+174 LAASDVLLVNVW

-213 NSSSSAT
+213 SNNKT
-220 RKTKLVFV
+220 TTKKTKLVFV

-238 LLEKSLKEDVE
+238 LLEKALKEDVE

-284 ELFVK
+284 EVFVK
-289 ECQGLRAALMSS
+289 ECKGLRAALISS
-301 TDSSSVVSSDGDT
+301 TDDEST
-314 TESKVPS
+314 HESKVPS

-456 AAASG
+456 AGFESG
-461 FENDE
+461 FE
-466 DASKKKSLKFSQ
+466 KKSTKKFSQ
-478 MALSLEEESINA
+478 MALSLREDSINE

-519 HKDLEETIDHEKTE
+519 HKDLEETVDHEKTE
-533 KSALMARNVER
+533 KSALLARNVER
-544 TFSRQISTSILGAVD
+544 TFSRQVSTSILGAVD

-564 ICVDDEDEDGSSGRK
+564 ICVDDDSDDK
-579 SEDAEAASKRR
+579 SEDAEAALKRR
-590 QREEKKYSLW
+590 QRREEKKYSLW

-614 METLENALLNFD
+614 IETLENALLNFD
-626 LPGDA
+626 LPKDA
-631 FESRKN
+631 FDSRKN
-637 EAENAIKIASKG
+637 EAENAIKIASNG
-649 TCFEAG
+649 ACFEAG
-655 DKASEFMRQSFNAY
+655 DKASEFMRQSFSAY

-679 VWTSSDDVGK
+679 VWTSSDDVGR
-689 IARMARLNAVNV
+689 IARLARLNAVNV
-701 LANVCINRIGADMP
+701 LANICINRIGADMP

-722 TQFQTEEAKTFAK
+722 TQFQTDEAKTFSK

-745 KALRTLVPGTNSNNT
+745 KTLRTLVPGVMNKTG
-760 SSSSETDEDQSTS
+760 EEGEKQ
-773 TRRAEEEEIAQPPFP
+773 EEEYPLSGGLKTKNPEEEMIAQPPFP

-794 VCDTKASDVVLSPSE
+794 LCDTKASDVILSPSE
-809 CRQHYRRFEAETTHF
+809 CRQHYRRFESETTHF
-824 VAQALHAQQNAQKD
+824 VAQALHAQQNAKKD
-838 GLFGGAPMWMI
+838 GLFGGAPVWMI

-872 FIFLALYAR
+872 FVFLGLYAR
-881 AILRQINAQE
+881 AILRQINAKE

-906 KGVPAAVAI
+906 KGVPAAISI
-915 FQKLIEQQSPQA
+915 FQKLIEQQSPEA

-940 ATPGG
+940 AGG
-945 ASSEDDE
+945 GGGETSANDE
-952 EREEK
+952 EEEEVK
-957 RNEKTT
+957 RTE
-963 DGTHH
+963 
-968 HEPMDIDSPHHQ
+968 EPMDIDSP
-980 AKKNVSSPFAS
+980 AIADETTKKVTSPFAS
-991 VRRRTAAVGA
+991 VRRRTNHQHQQSAD
-1001 ARD
+1001 AR

>member
-1 MRGKGHLLQLIDER
+1 
-15 GQFDE
+15 
-20 NACESFLHDAGAIE
+20 
-34 WNKKYNVISIMG
+34 
-46 PQSSGKSTLMNHA
+46 
-59 FGTSFQE
+59 
-66 MDELSGCVCNLF
+66 
-78 VERAREDDNAR
+78 
-89 FSLSLSLVSSLFLDA
+89 
-104 DFYTSSFVSIL
+104 
-115 FDRNRRRQTTKGVWM
+115 M
-130 AIAES
+130 AIAE
-135 EQSSSSN
+135 QSDDN
-142 NNNTV
+142 NNNTI

-174 LASSDVLLVNVW
+174 LAASDVLLVNVW

-213 NSSSSAT
+213 SNNKTAT
-220 RKTKLVFV
+220 KKTKLVFV

-238 LLEKSLKEDVE
+238 LLEKALKEDVE

-284 ELFVK
+284 EVFVK
-289 ECQGLRAALMSS
+289 ECKGLRAALISS
-301 TDSSSVVSSDGDT
+301 TDDEST
-314 TESKVPS
+314 HESKVPS

-456 AAASG
+456 AGFESG
-461 FENDE
+461 FE
-466 DASKKKSLKFSQ
+466 KKSTKKFSQ
-478 MALSLEEESINA
+478 MALSLREDSINE

-519 HKDLEETIDHEKTE
+519 HKDLEETVDHEKTE

-544 TFSRQISTSILGAVD
+544 TFSRQVSTSILGAVD

-564 ICVDDEDEDGSSGRK
+564 ICVDDDSDDK
-579 SEDAEAASKRR
+579 SEDAEAALKRR
-590 QREEKKYSLW
+590 QRREEKKYSLW

-614 METLENALLNFD
+614 IETLENALLNFD
-626 LPGDA
+626 LPRDA
-631 FESRKN
+631 FDSRKN
-637 EAENAIKIASKG
+637 EAENAIKIASNG
-649 TCFEAG
+649 ACFEAG
-655 DKASEFMRQSFNAY
+655 DKASEFMRQSFSAY

-679 VWTSSDDVGK
+679 VWTSSDDVGR
-689 IARMARLNAVNV
+689 IARLARLNAVNV
-701 LANVCINRIGADMP
+701 LANICINRIGADMP

-722 TQFQTEEAKTFAK
+722 TQFQTDEAKTFSK

-745 KALRTLVPGTNSNNT
+745 KTLRTLVPGVMNKTG
-760 SSSSETDEDQSTS
+760 
-773 TRRAEEEEIAQPPFP
+773 EEEEKQEEEYPLSGGLKTKNPEEEMIAQPPFP

-794 VCDTKASDVVLSPSE
+794 LCDTKASDVILSPSE
-809 CRQHYRRFEAETTHF
+809 CRQHYRRFESETTHF
-824 VAQALHAQQNAQKD
+824 VAQALHAQQNAKKD
-838 GLFGGAPMWMI
+838 GLFGGAPVWMI

-872 FIFLALYAR
+872 FVFLGLYAR
-881 AILRQINAQE
+881 AILRQINAKE

-906 KGVPAAVAI
+906 KGVPAAISI
-915 FQKLIEQQSPQA
+915 FQKLIEQQSPEA

-940 ATPGG
+940 AGG
-945 ASSEDDE
+945 GGGETSANDE
-952 EREEK
+952 EEEEVK
-957 RNEKTT
+957 RTE
-963 DGTHH
+963 
-968 HEPMDIDSPHHQ
+968 EPMDIDSP
-980 AKKNVSSPFAS
+980 AKKVVVSPFAS
-991 VRRRTAAVGA
+991 VRRRTNHQHHQQSAD
-1001 ARD
+1001 AR

>member
-1 MRGKGHLLQLIDER
+1 
-15 GQFDE
+15 
-20 NACESFLHDAGAIE
+20 
-34 WNKKYNVISIMG
+34 
-46 PQSSGKSTLMNHA
+46 
-59 FGTSFQE
+59 
-66 MDELSGCVCNLF
+66 
-78 VERAREDDNAR
+78 
-89 FSLSLSLVSSLFLDA
+89 
-104 DFYTSSFVSIL
+104 
-115 FDRNRRRQTTKGVWM
+115 M
-130 AIAES
+130 AIAE
-135 EQSSSSN
+135 QSDDN
-142 NNNTV
+142 NNNTI

-174 LASSDVLLVNVW
+174 LAASDVLLVNVW

-213 NSSSSAT
+213 SNNKTAT
-220 RKTKLVFV
+220 KKTKLVFV

-238 LLEKSLKEDVE
+238 LLEKALKEDVE

-284 ELFVK
+284 EVFVK
-289 ECQGLRAALMSS
+289 ECKGLRAALISS
-301 TDSSSVVSSDGDT
+301 TDDEST
-314 TESKVPS
+314 HESKVPS

-456 AAASG
+456 AGFESG
-461 FENDE
+461 FE
-466 DASKKKSLKFSQ
+466 KKSTKKFSQ
-478 MALSLEEESINA
+478 MALSLREDSINE

-519 HKDLEETIDHEKTE
+519 HKDLEETVDHEKTE

-544 TFSRQISTSILGAVD
+544 TFSRQVSTSILGAVD

-564 ICVDDEDEDGSSGRK
+564 ICVDDDSDDK
-579 SEDAEAASKRR
+579 SEDAEAALKRR
-590 QREEKKYSLW
+590 QRREEKKYSLW

-614 METLENALLNFD
+614 IETLENALLNFD
-626 LPGDA
+626 LPKDA
-631 FESRKN
+631 FDSRKN
-637 EAENAIKIASKG
+637 EAENAIKIASNG
-649 TCFEAG
+649 ACFEAG
-655 DKASEFMRQSFNAY
+655 DKASEFMRQSFSAY

-689 IARMARLNAVNV
+689 IARLARLNAVNV
-701 LANVCINRIGADMP
+701 LANICINRIGADMP

-722 TQFQTEEAKTFAK
+722 TQFQTDEAKQFSK

-745 KALRTLVPGTNSNNT
+745 KTLRTLVPGVMNKTG
-760 SSSSETDEDQSTS
+760 EEGEKQ
-773 TRRAEEEEIAQPPFP
+773 EEEYPLSGGLKTKNPEEEMIAQPPFP

-794 VCDTKASDVVLSPSE
+794 LCDTKASDVILSPSE
-809 CRQHYRRFEAETTHF
+809 CRQHYRRFESETTHF
-824 VAQALHAQQNAQKD
+824 VAQALHAQQNAKKD
-838 GLFGGAPMWMI
+838 GLFGGAPVWMI

-872 FIFLALYAR
+872 FVFLGLYAR
-881 AILRQINAQE
+881 AILRQINAKE

-906 KGVPAAVAI
+906 KGVPAAISI
-915 FQKLIEQQSPQA
+915 FQKLIEQQSPEA

-940 ATPGG
+940 AGG
-945 ASSEDDE
+945 GGGGTSANDE
-952 EREEK
+952 EEEEVK
-957 RNEKTT
+957 RTE
-963 DGTHH
+963 
-968 HEPMDIDSPHHQ
+968 EPMDIDSP
-980 AKKNVSSPFAS
+980 AKKVVVSPFAS
-991 VRRRTAAVGA
+991 VRRRANHQHHQQSAD
-1001 ARD
+1001 AR

>member
-1 MRGKGHLLQLIDER
+1 MLT
-15 GQFDE
+15 
-20 NACESFLHDAGAIE
+20 
-34 WNKKYNVISIMG
+34 
-46 PQSSGKSTLMNHA
+46 TLN
-59 FGTSFQE
+59 T
-66 MDELSGCVCNLF
+66 
-78 VERAREDDNAR
+78 
-89 FSLSLSLVSSLFLDA
+89 
-104 DFYTSSFVSIL
+104 IL
-115 FDRNRRRQTTKGVWM
+115 FFLFNRRRQTTKGVWM
-130 AIAES
+130 AIAEQS
-135 EQSSSSN
+135 EQSDDN
-142 NNNTV
+142 NNNTI

-174 LASSDVLLVNVW
+174 LAASDVLLVNVW

-213 NSSSSAT
+213 SNNKTAT
-220 RKTKLVFV
+220 KKTKLVFV

-238 LLEKSLKEDVE
+238 LLEKALKEDVE

-284 ELFVK
+284 EVFVK
-289 ECQGLRAALMSS
+289 ECKGLRAALISS
-301 TDSSSVVSSDGDT
+301 TDDEST
-314 TESKVPS
+314 HESKVPS

-381 PNASECTTLGKE
+381 PNASECTTVGKE

-456 AAASG
+456 AGFESG
-461 FENDE
+461 FE
-466 DASKKKSLKFSQ
+466 KKSTKKFSQ
-478 MALSLEEESINA
+478 MALSLREDSINE

-519 HKDLEETIDHEKTE
+519 HKDLEETVDHEKTE

-544 TFSRQISTSILGAVD
+544 TFSRQVSTSILGAVD

-564 ICVDDEDEDGSSGRK
+564 ICVVDDDDDDDK
-579 SEDAEAASKRR
+579 SEDAEAALKRR
-590 QREEKKYSLW
+590 QRREEKKYSLW

-614 METLENALLNFD
+614 IETLENALLNFD
-626 LPGDA
+626 LPRDA
-631 FESRKN
+631 FDSRKN
-637 EAENAIKIASKG
+637 EAENAIKIASNG
-649 TCFEAG
+649 ACFEAG
-655 DKASEFMRQSFNAY
+655 DKASEFMRQSFSAY

-689 IARMARLNAVNV
+689 IARLARLNAVNV
-701 LANVCINRIGADMP
+701 LANICINRIGADMP

-722 TQFQTEEAKTFAK
+722 TQFQTDEAKTFSK

-745 KALRTLVPGTNSNNT
+745 KTLRTLVPGVMNKTG
-760 SSSSETDEDQSTS
+760 EEEKKQ
-773 TRRAEEEEIAQPPFP
+773 EEEESLSGGLKTKNPEEEMIAQPPFP

-794 VCDTKASDVVLSPSE
+794 LCDTKASDVILSPSE
-809 CRQHYRRFEAETTHF
+809 CRQHYRRFESETTHF
-824 VAQALHAQQNAQKD
+824 VAQALHAQQNAKKD
-838 GLFGGAPMWMI
+838 GLFGGAPVWMI

-872 FIFLALYAR
+872 FVFLGLYAR
-881 AILRQINAQE
+881 AILRQINAKE

-906 KGVPAAVAI
+906 KGVPAAISI

-940 ATPGG
+940 AGG
-945 ASSEDDE
+945 GGGTNDE
-952 EREEK
+952 EEEEK
-957 RNEKTT
+957 NE
-963 DGTHH
+963 
-968 HEPMDIDSPHHQ
+968 EPMDIDSP
-980 AKKNVSSPFAS
+980 AIADETTKKVTSPFAS
-991 VRRRTAAVGA
+991 VRRRTNHQHHQQSAD
-1001 ARD
+1001 AR

>member
-1 MRGKGHLLQLIDER
+1 
-15 GQFDE
+15 
-20 NACESFLHDAGAIE
+20 
-34 WNKKYNVISIMG
+34 
-46 PQSSGKSTLMNHA
+46 
-59 FGTSFQE
+59 
-66 MDELSGCVCNLF
+66 
-78 VERAREDDNAR
+78 
-89 FSLSLSLVSSLFLDA
+89 
-104 DFYTSSFVSIL
+104 
-115 FDRNRRRQTTKGVWM
+115 M
-130 AIAES
+130 AIAE
-135 EQSSSSN
+135 QSDDN
-142 NNNTV
+142 NNNTI

-174 LASSDVLLVNVW
+174 LAASDVLLVNVW

-213 NSSSSAT
+213 SNNKTAT
-220 RKTKLVFV
+220 KKTKLVFV

-238 LLEKSLKEDVE
+238 LLEKALKEDVE

-284 ELFVK
+284 EVFVK
-289 ECQGLRAALMSS
+289 ECKGLRAALISS
-301 TDSSSVVSSDGDT
+301 TDDEST
-314 TESKVPS
+314 HESKVPS

-456 AAASG
+456 AGFESG
-461 FENDE
+461 FE
-466 DASKKKSLKFSQ
+466 KKSTKKFSQ
-478 MALSLEEESINA
+478 MALSLREDSINE

-519 HKDLEETIDHEKTE
+519 HKDLEETVDHEKTE

-544 TFSRQISTSILGAVD
+544 TFSRQVSTSILGAVD

-564 ICVDDEDEDGSSGRK
+564 ICVDDDSDDK
-579 SEDAEAASKRR
+579 SEDAEAALKRR
-590 QREEKKYSLW
+590 QRREEKKYSLW

-614 METLENALLNFD
+614 IETLENALLNFD
-626 LPGDA
+626 LPKDA
-631 FESRKN
+631 FDSRKN
-637 EAENAIKIASKG
+637 EAENAIKIASNG
-649 TCFEAG
+649 ACFEAG
-655 DKASEFMRQSFNAY
+655 DKASEFMRQSFSAY

-679 VWTSSDDVGK
+679 VWTSSDDVGR
-689 IARMARLNAVNV
+689 IARLARLNAVNV
-701 LANVCINRIGADMP
+701 LANICINRIGADMP

-722 TQFQTEEAKTFAK
+722 TQFQTDEAKQFSK

-745 KALRTLVPGTNSNNT
+745 KTLRTLVPGVMNKTG
-760 SSSSETDEDQSTS
+760 EEGEKQ
-773 TRRAEEEEIAQPPFP
+773 EEEYPLSGGLKTKNPEEEMIAQPPFP

-794 VCDTKASDVVLSPSE
+794 LCDTKASDVILSPSE
-809 CRQHYRRFEAETTHF
+809 CRQHYRRFESETTHF
-824 VAQALHAQQNAQKD
+824 VAQALHAQQNAKKD
-838 GLFGGAPMWMI
+838 GLFGGAPVWMI

-872 FIFLALYAR
+872 FVFLGLYAR
-881 AILRQINAQE
+881 AILRQINAKE

-906 KGVPAAVAI
+906 KGVPAAISI
-915 FQKLIEQQSPQA
+915 FQKLIEQQSPEA

-940 ATPGG
+940 AGG
-945 ASSEDDE
+945 GGGETSANDE
-952 EREEK
+952 EEEEVK
-957 RNEKTT
+957 RTE
-963 DGTHH
+963 
-968 HEPMDIDSPHHQ
+968 EPMDIDSP
-980 AKKNVSSPFAS
+980 AKKVVVSPFAS
-991 VRRRTAAVGA
+991 VRRRTNHQHHQQSAD
-1001 ARD
+1001 AR

>member
-1 MRGKGHLLQLIDER
+1 
-15 GQFDE
+15 
-20 NACESFLHDAGAIE
+20 
-34 WNKKYNVISIMG
+34 
-46 PQSSGKSTLMNHA
+46 
-59 FGTSFQE
+59 
-66 MDELSGCVCNLF
+66 
-78 VERAREDDNAR
+78 
-89 FSLSLSLVSSLFLDA
+89 
-104 DFYTSSFVSIL
+104 
-115 FDRNRRRQTTKGVWM
+115 M
-130 AIAES
+130 AIAE
-135 EQSSSSN
+135 QSDDN
-142 NNNTV
+142 NNNTI

-174 LASSDVLLVNVW
+174 LAASDVLLVNVW

-213 NSSSSAT
+213 SNNKT
-220 RKTKLVFV
+220 TTKKTKLVFV

-238 LLEKSLKEDVE
+238 LLEKALKEDVE

-284 ELFVK
+284 EVFVK
-289 ECQGLRAALMSS
+289 ECKGLRAALISS
-301 TDSSSVVSSDGDT
+301 TDDEST
-314 TESKVPS
+314 HESKVPS

-381 PNASECTTLGKE
+381 PNASECTTLGQE

-456 AAASG
+456 AGFESG
-461 FENDE
+461 FE
-466 DASKKKSLKFSQ
+466 KKSTKKFSQ
-478 MALSLEEESINA
+478 MALSLREDSINE

-519 HKDLEETIDHEKTE
+519 HKDLEETVDHEKTE

-544 TFSRQISTSILGAVD
+544 TFSRQVSTSILGAVD

-564 ICVDDEDEDGSSGRK
+564 ICVDDDSDDK
-579 SEDAEAASKRR
+579 SEDAEAALKRR
-590 QREEKKYSLW
+590 QRREEKKYSLW

-614 METLENALLNFD
+614 IETLENALLNFD
-626 LPGDA
+626 LPKDA
-631 FESRKN
+631 FDSRKN
-637 EAENAIKIASKG
+637 EAENAIKIASNG
-649 TCFEAG
+649 ACFEAG
-655 DKASEFMRQSFNAY
+655 DKASEFMRQSFSAY

-689 IARMARLNAVNV
+689 IARLARLNAVNV
-701 LANVCINRIGADMP
+701 LANICINRIGADMP

-722 TQFQTEEAKTFAK
+722 TQFQTDEAKQFSK

-745 KALRTLVPGTNSNNT
+745 KTLRTLVPGVMNKTG
-760 SSSSETDEDQSTS
+760 EEGEKQ
-773 TRRAEEEEIAQPPFP
+773 EEEYPLSGGLKTKNPEEEMIAQPPFP

-794 VCDTKASDVVLSPSE
+794 LCDTKASDVILSPSE
-809 CRQHYRRFEAETTHF
+809 CRQHYRRFESETTHF
-824 VAQALHAQQNAQKD
+824 VAQALHAQQNAKKD
-838 GLFGGAPMWMI
+838 GLFGGAPVWMI

-872 FIFLALYAR
+872 FVFLGLYAR
-881 AILRQINAQE
+881 AILRQINAKE

-906 KGVPAAVAI
+906 KGVPAAVSI

-940 ATPGG
+940 AGG
-945 ASSEDDE
+945 GGGTNDE
-952 EREEK
+952 EEEEK
-957 RNEKTT
+957 NE
-963 DGTHH
+963 
-968 HEPMDIDSPHHQ
+968 EPMDIDSP
-980 AKKNVSSPFAS
+980 AIADETTKKVTSPFAS
-991 VRRRTAAVGA
+991 VRRRTNHQHHQQSAD
-1001 ARD
+1001 AR

>member
-1 MRGKGHLLQLIDER
+1 
-15 GQFDE
+15 
-20 NACESFLHDAGAIE
+20 
-34 WNKKYNVISIMG
+34 
-46 PQSSGKSTLMNHA
+46 
-59 FGTSFQE
+59 
-66 MDELSGCVCNLF
+66 
-78 VERAREDDNAR
+78 
-89 FSLSLSLVSSLFLDA
+89 
-104 DFYTSSFVSIL
+104 
-115 FDRNRRRQTTKGVWM
+115 M

-135 EQSSSSN
+135 DDN
-142 NNNTV
+142 NNNTI

-174 LASSDVLLVNVW
+174 LAASDVLLVNVW

-213 NSSSSAT
+213 SNNKTAT
-220 RKTKLVFV
+220 KKTKLVFV

-238 LLEKSLKEDVE
+238 LLEKALKEDVE

-284 ELFVK
+284 EVFVK
-289 ECQGLRAALMSS
+289 ECKGLRAALISS
-301 TDSSSVVSSDGDT
+301 TDDEST
-314 TESKVPS
+314 HESKVPS

-456 AAASG
+456 AGFESG
-461 FENDE
+461 FE
-466 DASKKKSLKFSQ
+466 KKSTKKFSQ
-478 MALSLEEESINA
+478 MALSLREDSINE

-519 HKDLEETIDHEKTE
+519 HKDLEETVDHEKTE

-544 TFSRQISTSILGAVD
+544 TFSRQVSTSILGAVD

-564 ICVDDEDEDGSSGRK
+564 ICVDDDSDDK
-579 SEDAEAASKRR
+579 SEDAEAALKRR
-590 QREEKKYSLW
+590 QRREEKKYSLW

-614 METLENALLNFD
+614 IETLENALLNFD
-626 LPGDA
+626 LPKDA
-631 FESRKN
+631 FDSRKN
-637 EAENAIKIASKG
+637 EAENAIKIASNG
-649 TCFEAG
+649 ACFEAG
-655 DKASEFMRQSFNAY
+655 DKASEFMRQSFSAY

-679 VWTSSDDVGK
+679 VWTSSDDVGR
-689 IARMARLNAVNV
+689 IARLARLNAVNV
-701 LANVCINRIGADMP
+701 LANICINRIGADMP

-722 TQFQTEEAKTFAK
+722 TQFQTDEAKTFSK

-745 KALRTLVPGTNSNNT
+745 KTLRTLVPGVMNKTG
-760 SSSSETDEDQSTS
+760 
-773 TRRAEEEEIAQPPFP
+773 EEEEKQEEEYPLSGGLKTKNPEEEMIAQPPFP

-794 VCDTKASDVVLSPSE
+794 LCDTKASDVILSPSE
-809 CRQHYRRFEAETTHF
+809 CRQHYRRFESETTHF
-824 VAQALHAQQNAQKD
+824 VAQALHAQQNAKKD
-838 GLFGGAPMWMI
+838 GLFGGAPVWMI

-872 FIFLALYAR
+872 FVFLGLYAR
-881 AILRQINAQE
+881 AILRQINAKE

-906 KGVPAAVAI
+906 KGVPAAVSI
-915 FQKLIEQQSPQA
+915 FQKLIEQQSPEA

-940 ATPGG
+940 AGG
-945 ASSEDDE
+945 GGGTSANDGE
-952 EREEK
+952 EEEVK
-957 RNEKTT
+957 RTE
-963 DGTHH
+963 
-968 HEPMDIDSPHHQ
+968 EPMDIDSP
-980 AKKNVSSPFAS
+980 AKKVVVSPFAS
-991 VRRRTAAVGA
+991 VRRRTNHQHHQQSAD
-1001 ARD
+1001 AR

>member
-1 MRGKGHLLQLIDER
+1 
-15 GQFDE
+15 
-20 NACESFLHDAGAIE
+20 
-34 WNKKYNVISIMG
+34 
-46 PQSSGKSTLMNHA
+46 
-59 FGTSFQE
+59 
-66 MDELSGCVCNLF
+66 
-78 VERAREDDNAR
+78 
-89 FSLSLSLVSSLFLDA
+89 
-104 DFYTSSFVSIL
+104 
-115 FDRNRRRQTTKGVWM
+115 M
-130 AIAES
+130 AIAE
-135 EQSSSSN
+135 QSDDN
-142 NNNTV
+142 NNNTI

-174 LASSDVLLVNVW
+174 LAASDVLLVNVW

-213 NSSSSAT
+213 SNNKT
-220 RKTKLVFV
+220 TTKKTKLVFV

-238 LLEKSLKEDVE
+238 LLEKALKEDVE

-284 ELFVK
+284 EVFVK
-289 ECQGLRAALMSS
+289 ECKGLRAALISS
-301 TDSSSVVSSDGDT
+301 TDDEST
-314 TESKVPS
+314 HESKVPS

-456 AAASG
+456 AGFESG
-461 FENDE
+461 FE
-466 DASKKKSLKFSQ
+466 KKSTKKFSQ
-478 MALSLEEESINA
+478 MALSLREDSINE

-519 HKDLEETIDHEKTE
+519 HKDLEETVDHEKTE

-544 TFSRQISTSILGAVD
+544 TFSRQVSTSILGAVD

-564 ICVDDEDEDGSSGRK
+564 ICVDDDSDDK
-579 SEDAEAASKRR
+579 SEDAEAALKRR
-590 QREEKKYSLW
+590 QRREEKKYSLW

-614 METLENALLNFD
+614 IETLENALLNFD
-626 LPGDA
+626 LPKDA
-631 FESRKN
+631 FDSRKN
-637 EAENAIKIASKG
+637 EAENAIKIASNG
-649 TCFEAG
+649 ACFEAG
-655 DKASEFMRQSFNAY
+655 DKASEFMRQSFSAY

-679 VWTSSDDVGK
+679 VWTSSDDVGR
-689 IARMARLNAVNV
+689 IARLARLNAVNV
-701 LANVCINRIGADMP
+701 LANICINRIGADMP

-722 TQFQTEEAKTFAK
+722 TQFQTDEAKQFSK

-745 KALRTLVPGTNSNNT
+745 KTLRTLVPGVMNKTG
-760 SSSSETDEDQSTS
+760 EEGEKQ
-773 TRRAEEEEIAQPPFP
+773 EEESLSSGLKNPEEEMIAQPPFP

-794 VCDTKASDVVLSPSE
+794 LCDTKASDVILSPSE
-809 CRQHYRRFEAETTHF
+809 CRQHYRRFESETTHF
-824 VAQALHAQQNAQKD
+824 VAQALHAQQNAKKD
-838 GLFGGAPMWMI
+838 GLFGGAPVWMI

-872 FIFLALYAR
+872 FVFLGLYAR
-881 AILRQINAQE
+881 AILRQINAKE

-906 KGVPAAVAI
+906 KGVPAAISI

-940 ATPGG
+940 AGG
-945 ASSEDDE
+945 GGGETSANDE
-952 EREEK
+952 EEEEVK
-957 RNEKTT
+957 RTE
-963 DGTHH
+963 
-968 HEPMDIDSPHHQ
+968 EPMDIDSP
-980 AKKNVSSPFAS
+980 AIADETTKKVTSPFAS
-991 VRRRTAAVGA
+991 VRRRTNHQHHQQSAD
-1001 ARD
+1001 AR

>member
-1 MRGKGHLLQLIDER
+1 MLTALND
-15 GQFDE
+15 
-20 NACESFLHDAGAIE
+20 
-34 WNKKYNVISIMG
+34 
-46 PQSSGKSTLMNHA
+46 
-59 FGTSFQE
+59 
-66 MDELSGCVCNLF
+66 
-78 VERAREDDNAR
+78 
-89 FSLSLSLVSSLFLDA
+89 
-104 DFYTSSFVSIL
+104 IL
-115 FDRNRRRQTTKGVWM
+115 FFLFNRRRQTTKGVWM
-130 AIAES
+130 AIAEQS
-135 EQSSSSN
+135 EQSDDN
-142 NNNTV
+142 NNNTI

-174 LASSDVLLVNVW
+174 LAASDVLLVNVW

-213 NSSSSAT
+213 SNNKTAT
-220 RKTKLVFV
+220 KKTKLVFV

-238 LLEKSLKEDVE
+238 LLEKALKEDVE

-284 ELFVK
+284 EVFVK
-289 ECQGLRAALMSS
+289 ECKGLRAALISS
-301 TDSSSVVSSDGDT
+301 TDDESGT
-314 TESKVPS
+314 HESKVPS

-456 AAASG
+456 AGFESG
-461 FENDE
+461 FE
-466 DASKKKSLKFSQ
+466 KKSTKKFSQ
-478 MALSLEEESINA
+478 MALSLREDSINE

-519 HKDLEETIDHEKTE
+519 HKDLEETVDHEKTE
-533 KSALMARNVER
+533 KSALLARNVER
-544 TFSRQISTSILGAVD
+544 TFSRQVSTSILGAVD

-564 ICVDDEDEDGSSGRK
+564 ICVDDDSDDK
-579 SEDAEAASKRR
+579 SEDAEAALKRR
-590 QREEKKYSLW
+590 QRREEKKYSLW

-614 METLENALLNFD
+614 IETLENALLNFD
-626 LPGDA
+626 LPRDA
-631 FESRKN
+631 FDSRKN
-637 EAENAIKIASKG
+637 EAENAIKIASNG
-649 TCFEAG
+649 ACFEAG
-655 DKASEFMRQSFNAY
+655 DKASEFMRQSFSAY

-679 VWTSSDDVGK
+679 VWTSSDDVGR
-689 IARMARLNAVNV
+689 IARLARLNAVNV
-701 LANVCINRIGADMP
+701 LANICINRIGADMP

-722 TQFQTEEAKTFAK
+722 TQFQTDEAKQFSK

-745 KALRTLVPGTNSNNT
+745 KTLRTLVPGVMNK
-760 SSSSETDEDQSTS
+760 
-773 TRRAEEEEIAQPPFP
+773 TREEEENKQEEEYPLSGGLKTKNPEEEMIAQPPFP

-794 VCDTKASDVVLSPSE
+794 LCDTKASDVILSPSE
-809 CRQHYRRFEAETTHF
+809 CRQHYRRFESETTHF
-824 VAQALHAQQNAQKD
+824 VAQALHAQQNAKKD
-838 GLFGGAPMWMI
+838 GLFGGAPVWMI

-872 FIFLALYAR
+872 FVFLGLYAR
-881 AILRQINAQE
+881 AILRQINAKE
-891 AFKLGVVPGCAFLVA
+891 AFTLGVVPGCAFLVA
-906 KGVPAAVAI
+906 KGVPAAISI

-940 ATPGG
+940 AGG
-945 ASSEDDE
+945 GGGTNDE
-952 EREEK
+952 EEEEK
-957 RNEKTT
+957 NE
-963 DGTHH
+963 
-968 HEPMDIDSPHHQ
+968 EPMDIDSP
-980 AKKNVSSPFAS
+980 AKAMIADETTTKKVVVSPFAS
-991 VRRRTAAVGA
+991 VRRRTNHQHHQQSAD
-1001 ARD
+1001 AR

>member
-1 MRGKGHLLQLIDER
+1 
-15 GQFDE
+15 
-20 NACESFLHDAGAIE
+20 
-34 WNKKYNVISIMG
+34 
-46 PQSSGKSTLMNHA
+46 
-59 FGTSFQE
+59 
-66 MDELSGCVCNLF
+66 
-78 VERAREDDNAR
+78 
-89 FSLSLSLVSSLFLDA
+89 
-104 DFYTSSFVSIL
+104 
-115 FDRNRRRQTTKGVWM
+115 M
-130 AIAES
+130 AIAE
-135 EQSSSSN
+135 QSDDN
-142 NNNTV
+142 NNNTI

-174 LASSDVLLVNVW
+174 LAASDVLLVNVW

-213 NSSSSAT
+213 SNNKT
-220 RKTKLVFV
+220 TTKKTKLVFV

-238 LLEKSLKEDVE
+238 LLEKALKEDVE

-284 ELFVK
+284 EVFVK
-289 ECQGLRAALMSS
+289 ECKGLRAALISS
-301 TDSSSVVSSDGDT
+301 TDDEST
-314 TESKVPS
+314 HESKVPS

-381 PNASECTTLGKE
+381 PNASECTTVGKE

-456 AAASG
+456 AGFESG
-461 FENDE
+461 FE
-466 DASKKKSLKFSQ
+466 KKSTKKFSQ
-478 MALSLEEESINA
+478 MALSLREDSINE

-519 HKDLEETIDHEKTE
+519 HKDLEETVDHEKTE

-544 TFSRQISTSILGAVD
+544 TFSRQVSTSILGAVD

-564 ICVDDEDEDGSSGRK
+564 ICVDDDSDDK
-579 SEDAEAASKRR
+579 SEDAEAALKRR
-590 QREEKKYSLW
+590 QRREEKKYSLW

-614 METLENALLNFD
+614 IETLENALLNFD
-626 LPGDA
+626 LPKDA
-631 FESRKN
+631 FDSRKN
-637 EAENAIKIASKG
+637 EAENAIKIASNG
-649 TCFEAG
+649 ACFEAG
-655 DKASEFMRQSFNAY
+655 DKASEFMRQSFSAY

-679 VWTSSDDVGK
+679 VWTSSDDVGR
-689 IARMARLNAVNV
+689 IARLARLNAVNV
-701 LANVCINRIGADMP
+701 LANICINRIGADMP

-722 TQFQTEEAKTFAK
+722 TQFQTDEAKQFSK

-745 KALRTLVPGTNSNNT
+745 KTLRTLVPGVMNKTG
-760 SSSSETDEDQSTS
+760 EEGEKQ
-773 TRRAEEEEIAQPPFP
+773 EEEYPLSGGLKTKNPEEEMIAQPPFP

-794 VCDTKASDVVLSPSE
+794 LCDTKASDVILSPSE
-809 CRQHYRRFEAETTHF
+809 CRQHYRRFESETTHF
-824 VAQALHAQQNAQKD
+824 VAQALHAQQNAKKD
-838 GLFGGAPMWMI
+838 GLFGGAPVWMI

-872 FIFLALYAR
+872 FVFLGLYAR
-881 AILRQINAQE
+881 AILRQINAKE

-906 KGVPAAVAI
+906 KGVPAAISI
-915 FQKLIEQQSPQA
+915 FQKLIEQQSPEA

-940 ATPGG
+940 AGG
-945 ASSEDDE
+945 GGGETSANDE
-952 EREEK
+952 EEEEVK
-957 RNEKTT
+957 RTE
-963 DGTHH
+963 
-968 HEPMDIDSPHHQ
+968 EPMDIDSP
-980 AKKNVSSPFAS
+980 AKKVVVSPCAS
-991 VRRRTAAVGA
+991 VRRRTNHQHHQQSAD
-1001 ARD
+1001 AR

>member
-1 MRGKGHLLQLIDER
+1 
-15 GQFDE
+15 
-20 NACESFLHDAGAIE
+20 
-34 WNKKYNVISIMG
+34 
-46 PQSSGKSTLMNHA
+46 
-59 FGTSFQE
+59 
-66 MDELSGCVCNLF
+66 
-78 VERAREDDNAR
+78 
-89 FSLSLSLVSSLFLDA
+89 
-104 DFYTSSFVSIL
+104 
-115 FDRNRRRQTTKGVWM
+115 M
-130 AIAES
+130 AIAE
-135 EQSSSSN
+135 QSDDN
-142 NNNTV
+142 NNNTI

-174 LASSDVLLVNVW
+174 LAASDVLLVNVW

-213 NSSSSAT
+213 SNNKTAT
-220 RKTKLVFV
+220 KKTKLVFV

-238 LLEKSLKEDVE
+238 LLEKALKEDVE

-284 ELFVK
+284 EVFVK
-289 ECQGLRAALMSS
+289 ECKGLRAALISS
-301 TDSSSVVSSDGDT
+301 TDDEST
-314 TESKVPS
+314 HESKVPS

-456 AAASG
+456 AGFESG
-461 FENDE
+461 FE
-466 DASKKKSLKFSQ
+466 KKSTKKFSQ
-478 MALSLEEESINA
+478 MALSLREDSINE

-519 HKDLEETIDHEKTE
+519 HKDLEETVDHEKTE

-544 TFSRQISTSILGAVD
+544 TFSRQVSTSILGAVD

-564 ICVDDEDEDGSSGRK
+564 ICVDDDSDDK
-579 SEDAEAASKRR
+579 SEDAEAALKRR
-590 QREEKKYSLW
+590 QRREEKKYSLW

-614 METLENALLNFD
+614 IETLENALLNFD
-626 LPGDA
+626 LPKDA
-631 FESRKN
+631 FDSRKS
-637 EAENAIKIASKG
+637 EVENAIKIASNG
-649 TCFEAG
+649 ACFEAG
-655 DKASEFMRQSFNAY
+655 DKASEFMRQSFSAY

-679 VWTSSDDVGK
+679 VWTSSDDVGR
-689 IARMARLNAVNV
+689 IARLARLNAVNV
-701 LANVCINRIGADMP
+701 LANICINRIGADMP

-722 TQFQTEEAKTFAK
+722 TQFQTDEAKQFSK

-745 KALRTLVPGTNSNNT
+745 KTLRTLVPGVMNKTG
-760 SSSSETDEDQSTS
+760 EEGEKQ
-773 TRRAEEEEIAQPPFP
+773 EEEYPLSGGLKTKNPEEEMIAQPPFP

-794 VCDTKASDVVLSPSE
+794 LCDTKASDVILSPSE
-809 CRQHYRRFEAETTHF
+809 CRQHYRRFESETTHF
-824 VAQALHAQQNAQKD
+824 VAQALHAQQNAKKD
-838 GLFGGAPMWMI
+838 GLFGGAPVWMI

-872 FIFLALYAR
+872 FVFLGLYAR
-881 AILRQINAQE
+881 AILRQINAKE

-906 KGVPAAVAI
+906 KGVPAAISI
-915 FQKLIEQQSPQA
+915 FQKLIEQQSPEA

-940 ATPGG
+940 AGG
-945 ASSEDDE
+945 GGGGTSANDE
-952 EREEK
+952 EEEEVK
-957 RNEKTT
+957 RTE
-963 DGTHH
+963 
-968 HEPMDIDSPHHQ
+968 EPMDIDSP
-980 AKKNVSSPFAS
+980 AIADETTKKVTSPFAS
-991 VRRRTAAVGA
+991 VRRRTNHQQQQSAD
-1001 ARD
+1001 AR

>member
-1 MRGKGHLLQLIDER
+1 MRGGDKGQDKMQLIDER
-15 GQFDE
+15 GEFDE
-20 NACESFLHDAGAIE
+20 HACESFLHDAANAHE
-34 WNKKYNVISIMG
+34 WNKKYTVMSIMG

-59 FGTSFQE
+59 FGTSFRE
-66 MDELSGCVCNLF
+66 MDELSG
-78 VERAREDDNAR
+78 
-89 FSLSLSLVSSLFLDA
+89 
-104 DFYTSSFVSIL
+104 
-115 FDRNRRRQTTKGVWM
+115 RRQTTKGVWM
-130 AIAES
+130 AIAE
-135 EQSSSSN
+135 QSDDN
-142 NNNTV
+142 NNNTI

-174 LASSDVLLVNVW
+174 LAASDVLLVNVW

-213 NSSSSAT
+213 SNNKTAT
-220 RKTKLVFV
+220 KKTKLVFV

-238 LLEKSLKEDVE
+238 LLEKALKEDVE

-284 ELFVK
+284 EVFVK
-289 ECQGLRAALMSS
+289 ECKGLRAALISS
-301 TDSSSVVSSDGDT
+301 TDDEST
-314 TESKVPS
+314 HESKVPS

-456 AAASG
+456 AGFESG
-461 FENDE
+461 FE
-466 DASKKKSLKFSQ
+466 KKSTKKFSQ
-478 MALSLEEESINA
+478 MALSLREDSINE

-519 HKDLEETIDHEKTE
+519 HKDLEETVDHEKTE

-544 TFSRQISTSILGAVD
+544 TFSRQVSTSILGAVD

-564 ICVDDEDEDGSSGRK
+564 ICVDDDSDDK
-579 SEDAEAASKRR
+579 SEDAEAALKRR
-590 QREEKKYSLW
+590 QRREEKKYSLW

-614 METLENALLNFD
+614 IETLENALLNFD
-626 LPGDA
+626 LPKDA
-631 FESRKN
+631 FDSRKN
-637 EAENAIKIASKG
+637 EAENAIKIASNG
-649 TCFEAG
+649 ACFEAG
-655 DKASEFMRQSFNAY
+655 DKASEFMRQSFSAY

-679 VWTSSDDVGK
+679 VWTSSDDVGR
-689 IARMARLNAVNV
+689 IARLARLNAVNV
-701 LANVCINRIGADMP
+701 LANICINRIGADMP

-722 TQFQTEEAKTFAK
+722 TQFQTDEAKQFSK

-745 KALRTLVPGTNSNNT
+745 KTLRTLVPGVMNKTG
-760 SSSSETDEDQSTS
+760 EEGEKQ
-773 TRRAEEEEIAQPPFP
+773 EEEYPLSGGLKTKNPEEEMIAQPPFP

-794 VCDTKASDVVLSPSE
+794 LCDTKASDVILSPSE
-809 CRQHYRRFEAETTHF
+809 CRQHYRRFESETTHF
-824 VAQALHAQQNAQKD
+824 VAQALHAQQNAKKD
-838 GLFGGAPMWMI
+838 GLFGGAPVWMI

-872 FIFLALYAR
+872 FVFLGLYAR
-881 AILRQINAQE
+881 AILRQINAKE

-906 KGVPAAVAI
+906 KGVPAAISI
-915 FQKLIEQQSPQA
+915 FQKLIEQQSPEA

-940 ATPGG
+940 AGG
-945 ASSEDDE
+945 GGGETSANDE
-952 EREEK
+952 EEEEVK
-957 RNEKTT
+957 RTE
-963 DGTHH
+963 
-968 HEPMDIDSPHHQ
+968 EPMDIDSP
-980 AKKNVSSPFAS
+980 AKKVVVSPFAS
-991 VRRRTAAVGA
+991 VRRRANHQHHQQSAD
-1001 ARD
+1001 AR

>member
-1 MRGKGHLLQLIDER
+1 
-15 GQFDE
+15 
-20 NACESFLHDAGAIE
+20 
-34 WNKKYNVISIMG
+34 
-46 PQSSGKSTLMNHA
+46 
-59 FGTSFQE
+59 
-66 MDELSGCVCNLF
+66 
-78 VERAREDDNAR
+78 
-89 FSLSLSLVSSLFLDA
+89 
-104 DFYTSSFVSIL
+104 
-115 FDRNRRRQTTKGVWM
+115 M
-130 AIAES
+130 AIAE
-135 EQSSSSN
+135 QSDDN
-142 NNNTV
+142 NNNTI

-174 LASSDVLLVNVW
+174 LAASDVLLVNVW

-213 NSSSSAT
+213 SNNKT
-220 RKTKLVFV
+220 TTKKTKLVFV

-238 LLEKSLKEDVE
+238 LLEKALKEDVE

-284 ELFVK
+284 EVFVK
-289 ECQGLRAALMSS
+289 ECKGLRAALISS
-301 TDSSSVVSSDGDT
+301 TDDEST
-314 TESKVPS
+314 HESKVPS

-456 AAASG
+456 AGFESG
-461 FENDE
+461 FE
-466 DASKKKSLKFSQ
+466 KKSTKKFSQ
-478 MALSLEEESINA
+478 MALSLREDSINE

-519 HKDLEETIDHEKTE
+519 HKDLEETVDHEKTE

-544 TFSRQISTSILGAVD
+544 TFSRQVSTSIIGAVD

-564 ICVDDEDEDGSSGRK
+564 ICVDDDSDDK
-579 SEDAEAASKRR
+579 SEDAEAALKRR
-590 QREEKKYSLW
+590 QRREEKKYSLW

-614 METLENALLNFD
+614 IETLENALLNFD
-626 LPGDA
+626 LPRDA
-631 FESRKN
+631 FDSRKN
-637 EAENAIKIASKG
+637 EAENAIKIASNG
-649 TCFEAG
+649 ACFEAG
-655 DKASEFMRQSFNAY
+655 DKASEFMRQSFSAY

-679 VWTSSDDVGK
+679 VWTSSDDVGR
-689 IARMARLNAVNV
+689 IARLARLNAVNV
-701 LANVCINRIGADMP
+701 LANICINRIGADMP

-722 TQFQTEEAKTFAK
+722 TQFQTDEAKTFSK

-745 KALRTLVPGTNSNNT
+745 KTLRTLVPGVMNKTG
-760 SSSSETDEDQSTS
+760 
-773 TRRAEEEEIAQPPFP
+773 EEEEKQEEEYPLSGGLKTKNPEEEMIAQPPFP

-794 VCDTKASDVVLSPSE
+794 LCDTKASDVILSPSE
-809 CRQHYRRFEAETTHF
+809 CRQHYRRFESETTHF
-824 VAQALHAQQNAQKD
+824 VAQALHAQQNAKKD
-838 GLFGGAPMWMI
+838 GLFGGAPVWMI

-872 FIFLALYAR
+872 FVFLGLYAR
-881 AILRQINAQE
+881 AILRQINAKE
-891 AFKLGVVPGCAFLVA
+891 AFKIGVVPGCAFLVA
-906 KGVPAAVAI
+906 KGVPAAISI
-915 FQKLIEQQSPQA
+915 FQKLIEQQSPEA

-940 ATPGG
+940 AGG
-945 ASSEDDE
+945 GGGETSANDE
-952 EREEK
+952 EEEEVK
-957 RNEKTT
+957 RTE
-963 DGTHH
+963 
-968 HEPMDIDSPHHQ
+968 EPMDIDSP
-980 AKKNVSSPFAS
+980 AIADETTKKVTSPFAS
-991 VRRRTAAVGA
+991 VRRRTNHQHQQSADT
-1001 ARD
+1001 R

>member
-1 MRGKGHLLQLIDER
+1 
-15 GQFDE
+15 
-20 NACESFLHDAGAIE
+20 
-34 WNKKYNVISIMG
+34 
-46 PQSSGKSTLMNHA
+46 
-59 FGTSFQE
+59 
-66 MDELSGCVCNLF
+66 
-78 VERAREDDNAR
+78 
-89 FSLSLSLVSSLFLDA
+89 
-104 DFYTSSFVSIL
+104 
-115 FDRNRRRQTTKGVWM
+115 M
-130 AIAES
+130 AIAE
-135 EQSSSSN
+135 QSDDN
-142 NNNTV
+142 NNNTI

-174 LASSDVLLVNVW
+174 LAASDVLLVNVW

-213 NSSSSAT
+213 SNNKTAT
-220 RKTKLVFV
+220 KKTKLVFV

-238 LLEKSLKEDVE
+238 LLEKALKEDVE

-284 ELFVK
+284 EVFVK
-289 ECQGLRAALMSS
+289 ECKGLRAALISS
-301 TDSSSVVSSDGDT
+301 TDDEST
-314 TESKVPS
+314 HESKVPS

-456 AAASG
+456 AGFESG
-461 FENDE
+461 FE
-466 DASKKKSLKFSQ
+466 KKSTKKFSQ
-478 MALSLEEESINA
+478 MALSLREDSINE

-519 HKDLEETIDHEKTE
+519 HKDLEETVDHEKTE

-544 TFSRQISTSILGAVD
+544 TFSRQVSTSILGAVD

-564 ICVDDEDEDGSSGRK
+564 ICVDDDSDDK
-579 SEDAEAASKRR
+579 SEDAEAALKRR
-590 QREEKKYSLW
+590 QRREEKKYSLW

-614 METLENALLNFD
+614 IETLENALLNFD
-626 LPGDA
+626 LPKDA
-631 FESRKN
+631 FDSRKN
-637 EAENAIKIASKG
+637 EAENAIKIASNG
-649 TCFEAG
+649 ACFEAG
-655 DKASEFMRQSFNAY
+655 DKASEFMRQSFSAY

-679 VWTSSDDVGK
+679 VWTSSDDVGR
-689 IARMARLNAVNV
+689 IARLARLNAVNV
-701 LANVCINRIGADMP
+701 LANICINRIGADMP

-722 TQFQTEEAKTFAK
+722 TQFQTDEAKQFSK

-745 KALRTLVPGTNSNNT
+745 KTLRTLVPGVMNKTG
-760 SSSSETDEDQSTS
+760 
-773 TRRAEEEEIAQPPFP
+773 EEGENCERVFFFKISFVYYVCEEVIY
-788 SEWSLK
+788 
-794 VCDTKASDVVLSPSE
+794 VL
-809 CRQHYRRFEAETTHF
+809 F
-824 VAQALHAQQNAQKD
+824 
-838 GLFGGAPMWMI
+838 
-849 FALFVLGWNEIV
+849 
-861 YFLTHPFRLMF
+861 
-872 FIFLALYAR
+872 
-881 AILRQINAQE
+881 
-891 AFKLGVVPGCAFLVA
+891 
-906 KGVPAAVAI
+906 
-915 FQKLIEQQSPQA
+915 
-927 LTEGLDFSKVLLG
+927 
-940 ATPGG
+940 
-945 ASSEDDE
+945 
-952 EREEK
+952 
-957 RNEKTT
+957 
-963 DGTHH
+963 
-968 HEPMDIDSPHHQ
+968 
-980 AKKNVSSPFAS
+980 
-991 VRRRTAAVGA
+991 
-1001 ARD
+1001 

>member
-1 MRGKGHLLQLIDER
+1 
-15 GQFDE
+15 
-20 NACESFLHDAGAIE
+20 
-34 WNKKYNVISIMG
+34 
-46 PQSSGKSTLMNHA
+46 
-59 FGTSFQE
+59 
-66 MDELSGCVCNLF
+66 
-78 VERAREDDNAR
+78 
-89 FSLSLSLVSSLFLDA
+89 
-104 DFYTSSFVSIL
+104 
-115 FDRNRRRQTTKGVWM
+115 M
-130 AIAES
+130 AIAE
-135 EQSSSSN
+135 QSDDN
-142 NNNTV
+142 NNNTI

-174 LASSDVLLVNVW
+174 LAASDVLLVNVW

-213 NSSSSAT
+213 SNNKTAT
-220 RKTKLVFV
+220 KKTKLVFV

-238 LLEKSLKEDVE
+238 LLEKALKEDVE

-284 ELFVK
+284 EVFVK
-289 ECQGLRAALMSS
+289 ECKGLRAALISS
-301 TDSSSVVSSDGDT
+301 TDDEST
-314 TESKVPS
+314 HESKVPS

-456 AAASG
+456 AGFESG
-461 FENDE
+461 FE
-466 DASKKKSLKFSQ
+466 KKSTKKFSQ
-478 MALSLEEESINA
+478 MALSLREDSINE

-519 HKDLEETIDHEKTE
+519 HKDLEETVDHEKTE

-544 TFSRQISTSILGAVD
+544 TFSRQVSTSILGAVD

-564 ICVDDEDEDGSSGRK
+564 ICVDDDSDDK
-579 SEDAEAASKRR
+579 SEDAEAALKRR
-590 QREEKKYSLW
+590 QRREEKKYSLW

-614 METLENALLNFD
+614 IETLENALLNFD
-626 LPGDA
+626 LPKDA
-631 FESRKN
+631 FDSRKN
-637 EAENAIKIASKG
+637 EAENAIKIASNG
-649 TCFEAG
+649 ACFEAG
-655 DKASEFMRQSFNAY
+655 DKASEFMRQSFSAY

-679 VWTSSDDVGK
+679 VWTSSDDVGR
-689 IARMARLNAVNV
+689 IARLARLNAVNV
-701 LANVCINRIGADMP
+701 LANICINRIGADMP

-722 TQFQTEEAKTFAK
+722 TQFQTDEAKTFSK

-745 KALRTLVPGTNSNNT
+745 KTLRTLVPGVMNKTG
-760 SSSSETDEDQSTS
+760 
-773 TRRAEEEEIAQPPFP
+773 EEEERQEEEYPLSGGLKTKNPEEEMIAQPPFP

-794 VCDTKASDVVLSPSE
+794 LCDTKASDVILSPSE
-809 CRQHYRRFEAETTHF
+809 CRQHYRRFESETTHF
-824 VAQALHAQQNAQKD
+824 VAQALHAQQNAKKD
-838 GLFGGAPMWMI
+838 GLFGGAPVWMI

-872 FIFLALYAR
+872 FVFLGLYAR
-881 AILRQINAQE
+881 AILRQINAKE

-906 KGVPAAVAI
+906 KGVPAAISI
-915 FQKLIEQQSPQA
+915 FQKLIEQQSPEA

-940 ATPGG
+940 AGG
-945 ASSEDDE
+945 GGGETSANDE
-952 EREEK
+952 EEEEVK
-957 RNEKTT
+957 RTE
-963 DGTHH
+963 
-968 HEPMDIDSPHHQ
+968 EPMDIDSP
-980 AKKNVSSPFAS
+980 AKKVVVSPFAS
-991 VRRRTAAVGA
+991 VRRRTNHQHQQQSAD
-1001 ARD
+1001 AR

>member
-1 MRGKGHLLQLIDER
+1 
-15 GQFDE
+15 
-20 NACESFLHDAGAIE
+20 
-34 WNKKYNVISIMG
+34 
-46 PQSSGKSTLMNHA
+46 
-59 FGTSFQE
+59 
-66 MDELSGCVCNLF
+66 
-78 VERAREDDNAR
+78 
-89 FSLSLSLVSSLFLDA
+89 
-104 DFYTSSFVSIL
+104 
-115 FDRNRRRQTTKGVWM
+115 M
-130 AIAES
+130 AIAE
-135 EQSSSSN
+135 QSDDN
-142 NNNTV
+142 NNNTI

-174 LASSDVLLVNVW
+174 LAASDVLLVNVW

-213 NSSSSAT
+213 SNNKTAT
-220 RKTKLVFV
+220 KKTKLVFV

-238 LLEKSLKEDVE
+238 LLEKALKEDVE

-284 ELFVK
+284 EVFVK
-289 ECQGLRAALMSS
+289 ECKGLRAALISS
-301 TDSSSVVSSDGDT
+301 TDDEST
-314 TESKVPS
+314 HESKVPS

-381 PNASECTTLGKE
+381 PNASECTTLGQE

-456 AAASG
+456 AGFESG
-461 FENDE
+461 FE
-466 DASKKKSLKFSQ
+466 KKSTKKFSQ
-478 MALSLEEESINA
+478 MALSLREDSINE

-519 HKDLEETIDHEKTE
+519 HKDLEETVDHEKTE

-544 TFSRQISTSILGAVD
+544 TFSRQVSTSIIGAVD

-564 ICVDDEDEDGSSGRK
+564 ICVDDDSDDK
-579 SEDAEAASKRR
+579 SEDAEAALKRR
-590 QREEKKYSLW
+590 QRREEKKYSLW

-614 METLENALLNFD
+614 IETLENALLNFD
-626 LPGDA
+626 LPKDA
-631 FESRKN
+631 FDSRKN
-637 EAENAIKIASKG
+637 EAENAIKIASNG
-649 TCFEAG
+649 ACFEAG
-655 DKASEFMRQSFNAY
+655 DKASEFMRQSFSAY

-679 VWTSSDDVGK
+679 VWTSSDDVGR
-689 IARMARLNAVNV
+689 IARLARLNAVNV
-701 LANVCINRIGADMP
+701 LANICINRIGADMP

-722 TQFQTEEAKTFAK
+722 TQFQTDEAKQFSK

-745 KALRTLVPGTNSNNT
+745 KTLRTLVPGVMNKTG
-760 SSSSETDEDQSTS
+760 EEGEKQ
-773 TRRAEEEEIAQPPFP
+773 EEEYPLSGGLKTKNPEEEMIAQPPFP

-794 VCDTKASDVVLSPSE
+794 LCDTKASDVILSPSE
-809 CRQHYRRFEAETTHF
+809 CRQHYRRFESETTHF
-824 VAQALHAQQNAQKD
+824 VAQALHAQQNAKKD
-838 GLFGGAPMWMI
+838 GLFGGAPVWMI

-872 FIFLALYAR
+872 FVFLGLYAR
-881 AILRQINAQE
+881 AILRQINAKE

-906 KGVPAAVAI
+906 KGVPAAISI
-915 FQKLIEQQSPQA
+915 FQKLIEQQSPEA

-940 ATPGG
+940 AGG
-945 ASSEDDE
+945 GGGETSANDE
-952 EREEK
+952 EEEEVK
-957 RNEKTT
+957 RTE
-963 DGTHH
+963 
-968 HEPMDIDSPHHQ
+968 EPMDIDSP
-980 AKKNVSSPFAS
+980 AKKVVVSPFAS
-991 VRRRTAAVGA
+991 VRRRTNHQHHQQSAD
-1001 ARD
+1001 AR

>member
-1 MRGKGHLLQLIDER
+1 MLTALND
-15 GQFDE
+15 
-20 NACESFLHDAGAIE
+20 
-34 WNKKYNVISIMG
+34 
-46 PQSSGKSTLMNHA
+46 
-59 FGTSFQE
+59 
-66 MDELSGCVCNLF
+66 
-78 VERAREDDNAR
+78 
-89 FSLSLSLVSSLFLDA
+89 
-104 DFYTSSFVSIL
+104 IL
-115 FDRNRRRQTTKGVWM
+115 FFLFNRRRQTTKGVWM
-130 AIAES
+130 AIAEQS
-135 EQSSSSN
+135 EQSDDN
-142 NNNTV
+142 NNNTI

-174 LASSDVLLVNVW
+174 LAASDVLLVNVW

-213 NSSSSAT
+213 SNNKTAT
-220 RKTKLVFV
+220 KKTKLVFV

-238 LLEKSLKEDVE
+238 LLEKALKEDVE

-284 ELFVK
+284 EVFVK
-289 ECQGLRAALMSS
+289 ECKGLRAALISS
-301 TDSSSVVSSDGDT
+301 TDDESGT
-314 TESKVPS
+314 HESKVPS

-456 AAASG
+456 AGFESG
-461 FENDE
+461 FE
-466 DASKKKSLKFSQ
+466 KKSTKKFSQ
-478 MALSLEEESINA
+478 MALSLREDSINE

-519 HKDLEETIDHEKTE
+519 HKDLEETVDHEKTE
-533 KSALMARNVER
+533 KSALLARNVER
-544 TFSRQISTSILGAVD
+544 TFSRQVSTSILGAVD

-564 ICVDDEDEDGSSGRK
+564 ICVDDDVDDDDK
-579 SEDAEAASKRR
+579 SEDAEAALKRR
-590 QREEKKYSLW
+590 QRREEKKYSLW

-614 METLENALLNFD
+614 IETLENALLNFD
-626 LPGDA
+626 LPRDA
-631 FESRKN
+631 FDSRKN
-637 EAENAIKIASKG
+637 EAENAIKIASNG
-649 TCFEAG
+649 ACFEAG
-655 DKASEFMRQSFNAY
+655 DKASEFMRQSFSAY

-679 VWTSSDDVGK
+679 VWTSSDDVGR
-689 IARMARLNAVNV
+689 IARLARLNAVNV
-701 LANVCINRIGADMP
+701 LANICINRIGADMP

-722 TQFQTEEAKTFAK
+722 TQFQTDEAKQFSK

-745 KALRTLVPGTNSNNT
+745 KTLRTLVPGVMNK
-760 SSSSETDEDQSTS
+760 
-773 TRRAEEEEIAQPPFP
+773 TREEEEKKQEEEYPLSGGLKTKNPEEEMIAQPPFP

-794 VCDTKASDVVLSPSE
+794 LCDTKASDVILSPSE
-809 CRQHYRRFEAETTHF
+809 CRQHYRRFESETTHF
-824 VAQALHAQQNAQKD
+824 VAQALHAQQNAKKD
-838 GLFGGAPMWMI
+838 GLFGGAPVWMI

-872 FIFLALYAR
+872 FVFLGLYAR
-881 AILRQINAQE
+881 AILRQINAKE
-891 AFKLGVVPGCAFLVA
+891 AFTLGVVPGCAFLVA
-906 KGVPAAVAI
+906 KGVPAAISI

-940 ATPGG
+940 AGG
-945 ASSEDDE
+945 GGGTNDE
-952 EREEK
+952 EEEEK
-957 RNEKTT
+957 NE
-963 DGTHH
+963 
-968 HEPMDIDSPHHQ
+968 EPMDIDSP
-980 AKKNVSSPFAS
+980 AKAMIADETTTKKVVVSPFAS
-991 VRRRTAAVGA
+991 VRRRTNHQHHQQSAD
-1001 ARD
+1001 AR

>member
-1 MRGKGHLLQLIDER
+1 
-15 GQFDE
+15 
-20 NACESFLHDAGAIE
+20 
-34 WNKKYNVISIMG
+34 
-46 PQSSGKSTLMNHA
+46 
-59 FGTSFQE
+59 
-66 MDELSGCVCNLF
+66 
-78 VERAREDDNAR
+78 
-89 FSLSLSLVSSLFLDA
+89 
-104 DFYTSSFVSIL
+104 
-115 FDRNRRRQTTKGVWM
+115 M
-130 AIAES
+130 AIAE
-135 EQSSSSN
+135 QSDDN
-142 NNNTV
+142 NNNTI

-174 LASSDVLLVNVW
+174 LAASDVLLVNVW

-213 NSSSSAT
+213 SNNKTAT
-220 RKTKLVFV
+220 KKTKLVFV

-238 LLEKSLKEDVE
+238 LLEKALKEDVE

-284 ELFVK
+284 EVFVK
-289 ECQGLRAALMSS
+289 ECKGLRAALISS
-301 TDSSSVVSSDGDT
+301 TDDEST
-314 TESKVPS
+314 HESKVPS

-456 AAASG
+456 AGFESG
-461 FENDE
+461 FE
-466 DASKKKSLKFSQ
+466 KKSTKKFSQ
-478 MALSLEEESINA
+478 MALSLREDSINE

-519 HKDLEETIDHEKTE
+519 HKDLEETVDHEKTE

-544 TFSRQISTSILGAVD
+544 TFSRQVSTSILGAVD

-564 ICVDDEDEDGSSGRK
+564 ICVDDDSDDK
-579 SEDAEAASKRR
+579 SEDAEAALKRR
-590 QREEKKYSLW
+590 QRREEKKYSLW

-614 METLENALLNFD
+614 IETLENALLNFD
-626 LPGDA
+626 LPKDA
-631 FESRKN
+631 FDSRKN
-637 EAENAIKIASKG
+637 EAENAIKIASNG
-649 TCFEAG
+649 ACFEAG
-655 DKASEFMRQSFNAY
+655 DKASEFMRQSFSAY

-679 VWTSSDDVGK
+679 IWTSSDDVGR
-689 IARMARLNAVNV
+689 IARLARLNAVNV
-701 LANVCINRIGADMP
+701 LANICINRIGADMP

-722 TQFQTEEAKTFAK
+722 TQFQTDEAKTFSK

-745 KALRTLVPGTNSNNT
+745 KTLRTLVPGVMNKTG
-760 SSSSETDEDQSTS
+760 EEGEKQ
-773 TRRAEEEEIAQPPFP
+773 EEEYPLSGGLKTKNPEEEMIAQPPFP

-794 VCDTKASDVVLSPSE
+794 LCDTKASDVILSPSE
-809 CRQHYRRFEAETTHF
+809 CRQHYRRFESETTHF
-824 VAQALHAQQNAQKD
+824 VAQALHAQQNAKKD
-838 GLFGGAPMWMI
+838 GLFGGAPVWMI

-872 FIFLALYAR
+872 FVFLGLYAR
-881 AILRQINAQE
+881 AILRQINAKE

-906 KGVPAAVAI
+906 KGVPAAISI
-915 FQKLIEQQSPQA
+915 FQKLIEQQSPEA

-940 ATPGG
+940 AGG
-945 ASSEDDE
+945 GGGETSANDE
-952 EREEK
+952 EEEEVK
-957 RNEKTT
+957 RTE
-963 DGTHH
+963 
-968 HEPMDIDSPHHQ
+968 EPMDIDSP
-980 AKKNVSSPFAS
+980 AKKVVVSPFAS
-991 VRRRTAAVGA
+991 VRRRANHQHHQQSAD
-1001 ARD
+1001 AR

>member
-1 MRGKGHLLQLIDER
+1 MRGGDKEGQNKMQLIDEF
-15 GQFDE
+15 GEFDE
-20 NACESFLHDAGAIE
+20 HACESFLHDAANAHE
-34 WNKKYNVISIMG
+34 WNKKYAVMSIMG

-59 FGTSFQE
+59 FGTSFRE
-66 MDELSGCVCNLF
+66 MDELSG
-78 VERAREDDNAR
+78 
-89 FSLSLSLVSSLFLDA
+89 
-104 DFYTSSFVSIL
+104 
-115 FDRNRRRQTTKGVWM
+115 RRQTTKGVWM
-130 AIAES
+130 AIAE
-135 EQSSSSN
+135 QSDDN
-142 NNNTV
+142 NNNTI

-174 LASSDVLLVNVW
+174 LAASDVLLVNVW

-213 NSSSSAT
+213 SNNKTAT
-220 RKTKLVFV
+220 KKTKLVFV

-238 LLEKSLKEDVE
+238 LLEKALKEDVE

-284 ELFVK
+284 EVFVK
-289 ECQGLRAALMSS
+289 ECKGLRAALISS
-301 TDSSSVVSSDGDT
+301 TDDEST
-314 TESKVPS
+314 HESKVPS

-456 AAASG
+456 AGFESG
-461 FENDE
+461 FE
-466 DASKKKSLKFSQ
+466 KKSTKKFSQ
-478 MALSLEEESINA
+478 MALSLREDSINE

-519 HKDLEETIDHEKTE
+519 HKDLEETVDHEKTE
-533 KSALMARNVER
+533 KSALLARNVER
-544 TFSRQISTSILGAVD
+544 TFSRQVSTSILGAVD

-564 ICVDDEDEDGSSGRK
+564 ICVVDDDSDDK
-579 SEDAEAASKRR
+579 SEDAEAALKRR
-590 QREEKKYSLW
+590 QRREEKKYSLW

-614 METLENALLNFD
+614 IETLENALLNFD
-626 LPGDA
+626 LPRDA
-631 FESRKN
+631 FDSRKN
-637 EAENAIKIASKG
+637 EAENAIKIASNG
-649 TCFEAG
+649 ACFEAG
-655 DKASEFMRQSFNAY
+655 DKASEFMRQSFSAY

-679 VWTSSDDVGK
+679 VWTSSDDVGR
-689 IARMARLNAVNV
+689 IARLARLNAVNV
-701 LANVCINRIGADMP
+701 LANICINRIGADMP
-715 RLKAVAM
+715 RLNAVAM
-722 TQFQTEEAKTFAK
+722 TQFQTDEAKTFSK
-735 EERMKIAKVE
+735 EERMKIAKAE
-745 KALRTLVPGTNSNNT
+745 KTLRTLVPGVMNKTG
-760 SSSSETDEDQSTS
+760 
-773 TRRAEEEEIAQPPFP
+773 EEEEKQEEEYPLSGGLKTKNPEEEMIAQPPFP

-794 VCDTKASDVVLSPSE
+794 LCDTKASDVILSPSE
-809 CRQHYRRFEAETTHF
+809 CRQHYRRFESETTHF
-824 VAQALHAQQNAQKD
+824 VAQALHAQQNAKKRRLVRWRPGVD
-838 GLFGGAPMWMI
+838 D
-849 FALFVLGWNEIV
+849 
-861 YFLTHPFRLMF
+861 FRLVRFRMERDCLF
-872 FIFLALYAR
+872 PDAPVSIDVFRLSRFVRESDFTANQR
-881 AILRQINAQE
+881 ER
-891 AFKLGVVPGCAFLVA
+891 GV
-906 KGVPAAVAI
+906 
-915 FQKLIEQQSPQA
+915 
-927 LTEGLDFSKVLLG
+927 
-940 ATPGG
+940 
-945 ASSEDDE
+945 
-952 EREEK
+952 
-957 RNEKTT
+957 
-963 DGTHH
+963 
-968 HEPMDIDSPHHQ
+968 
-980 AKKNVSSPFAS
+980 
-991 VRRRTAAVGA
+991 
-1001 ARD
+1001 

>member
-1 MRGKGHLLQLIDER
+1 
-15 GQFDE
+15 
-20 NACESFLHDAGAIE
+20 
-34 WNKKYNVISIMG
+34 
-46 PQSSGKSTLMNHA
+46 
-59 FGTSFQE
+59 
-66 MDELSGCVCNLF
+66 
-78 VERAREDDNAR
+78 
-89 FSLSLSLVSSLFLDA
+89 
-104 DFYTSSFVSIL
+104 
-115 FDRNRRRQTTKGVWM
+115 M
-130 AIAES
+130 AIAE
-135 EQSSSSN
+135 QSDDN
-142 NNNTV
+142 NNNTI

-174 LASSDVLLVNVW
+174 LAASDVLLVNVW

-213 NSSSSAT
+213 SNNKT
-220 RKTKLVFV
+220 TTKKTKLVFV

-238 LLEKSLKEDVE
+238 LLEKALKEDVE

-284 ELFVK
+284 EVFVK
-289 ECQGLRAALMSS
+289 ECKGLRAALISS
-301 TDSSSVVSSDGDT
+301 TDDEST
-314 TESKVPS
+314 HESKVPS

-456 AAASG
+456 AGFESG
-461 FENDE
+461 FE
-466 DASKKKSLKFSQ
+466 KKSTKKFSQ
-478 MALSLEEESINA
+478 MALSLREDSINE

-519 HKDLEETIDHEKTE
+519 HKDLEETVDHEKTE

-544 TFSRQISTSILGAVD
+544 TFSRQVSTSILGAVD

-564 ICVDDEDEDGSSGRK
+564 ICVDDDSDDK
-579 SEDAEAASKRR
+579 SEDAEAALKRR
-590 QREEKKYSLW
+590 QRREEKKYSLW

-614 METLENALLNFD
+614 IETLENALLNFD
-626 LPGDA
+626 LPKDA
-631 FESRKN
+631 FDSRKN
-637 EAENAIKIASKG
+637 EAENAIKIASNG
-649 TCFEAG
+649 ACFEAG
-655 DKASEFMRQSFNAY
+655 DKASEFMRQSFSAY

-679 VWTSSDDVGK
+679 VWTSSDDVGR
-689 IARMARLNAVNV
+689 IARLARLNAVNV
-701 LANVCINRIGADMP
+701 LANICINRIGADMP

-722 TQFQTEEAKTFAK
+722 TQFQTDEAKTFSK

-745 KALRTLVPGTNSNNT
+745 KTLRTLVPGVMNKTG
-760 SSSSETDEDQSTS
+760 
-773 TRRAEEEEIAQPPFP
+773 EEEEKQEEEYPLSGGLKTKNPEEEMIAQPPFP

-794 VCDTKASDVVLSPSE
+794 LCDTKASDVILSPSE
-809 CRQHYRRFEAETTHF
+809 CRQHYRRFESETTHF
-824 VAQALHAQQNAQKD
+824 VAQALHAQQNAKKD
-838 GLFGGAPMWMI
+838 GLFGGAPVWMI

-872 FIFLALYAR
+872 FVFLGLYAR
-881 AILRQINAQE
+881 AILRQINAKE

-906 KGVPAAVAI
+906 KGVPAAISI
-915 FQKLIEQQSPQA
+915 FQKLIEQQSPEA

-940 ATPGG
+940 AGG
-945 ASSEDDE
+945 GGGETSANDE
-952 EREEK
+952 EEEEVK
-957 RNEKTT
+957 RTE
-963 DGTHH
+963 
-968 HEPMDIDSPHHQ
+968 EPMDIDSP
-980 AKKNVSSPFAS
+980 AKKVVVSPFAS
-991 VRRRTAAVGA
+991 VRRRTNHQHHQQSAD
-1001 ARD
+1001 AR

>member
-1 MRGKGHLLQLIDER
+1 
-15 GQFDE
+15 
-20 NACESFLHDAGAIE
+20 
-34 WNKKYNVISIMG
+34 
-46 PQSSGKSTLMNHA
+46 
-59 FGTSFQE
+59 
-66 MDELSGCVCNLF
+66 
-78 VERAREDDNAR
+78 
-89 FSLSLSLVSSLFLDA
+89 
-104 DFYTSSFVSIL
+104 
-115 FDRNRRRQTTKGVWM
+115 M
-130 AIAES
+130 AIAE
-135 EQSSSSN
+135 QSDDN
-142 NNNTV
+142 NNNTI

-174 LASSDVLLVNVW
+174 LAASDVLLVNVW

-213 NSSSSAT
+213 SNNKTSVT
-220 RKTKLVFV
+220 TKKTKLVFV

-238 LLEKSLKEDVE
+238 LLEKALKEDVE

-284 ELFVK
+284 EVFVK
-289 ECQGLRAALMSS
+289 ECKGLRAALISS
-301 TDSSSVVSSDGDT
+301 TDDEST
-314 TESKVPS
+314 HESKVPS

-456 AAASG
+456 AGFESG
-461 FENDE
+461 FE
-466 DASKKKSLKFSQ
+466 KKSTKKFSQ
-478 MALSLEEESINA
+478 MALSLREDSINE

-519 HKDLEETIDHEKTE
+519 HKDLEETVDHEKTE

-544 TFSRQISTSILGAVD
+544 TFSRQVSTSILGAVD

-564 ICVDDEDEDGSSGRK
+564 ICVDDDSDDK
-579 SEDAEAASKRR
+579 SEDAEAALKRR
-590 QREEKKYSLW
+590 QRREEKKYSLW

-614 METLENALLNFD
+614 IETLENALLNFD
-626 LPGDA
+626 LPKDA
-631 FESRKN
+631 FDSRKN
-637 EAENAIKIASKG
+637 EAENAIKIASNG
-649 TCFEAG
+649 ACFEAG
-655 DKASEFMRQSFNAY
+655 DKASEFMRQSFSAY

-679 VWTSSDDVGK
+679 VWTSSDDVGR
-689 IARMARLNAVNV
+689 IARLARLNAVNV
-701 LANVCINRIGADMP
+701 LANICINRIGADMP

-722 TQFQTEEAKTFAK
+722 TQFQTDEAKQFSK

-745 KALRTLVPGTNSNNT
+745 KTLRTLVPGVMNKTG
-760 SSSSETDEDQSTS
+760 EEGEKQ
-773 TRRAEEEEIAQPPFP
+773 EEEYPLSGGLKTKNPEEEMIAQPPFP

-794 VCDTKASDVVLSPSE
+794 LCDTKASDVILSPSE
-809 CRQHYRRFEAETTHF
+809 CRQHYRRFESETTHF
-824 VAQALHAQQNAQKD
+824 VAQALHAQQNAKKD
-838 GLFGGAPMWMI
+838 GLFGGAPVWMI

-872 FIFLALYAR
+872 FVFLGLYAR
-881 AILRQINAQE
+881 AILRQINAKE

-906 KGVPAAVAI
+906 KGVPAAISI
-915 FQKLIEQQSPQA
+915 FQKLIEQQSPEA

-940 ATPGG
+940 AGG
-945 ASSEDDE
+945 GGGETSANDE
-952 EREEK
+952 EEEEVK
-957 RNEKTT
+957 RTE
-963 DGTHH
+963 
-968 HEPMDIDSPHHQ
+968 EPMDIDSP
-980 AKKNVSSPFAS
+980 AKKVVVSPFAS
-991 VRRRTAAVGA
+991 VRRRANHQHHQQSAD
-1001 ARD
+1001 AR

>member
-1 MRGKGHLLQLIDER
+1 MRGGDKGQDKMQLIDER
-15 GQFDE
+15 GEFDE
-20 NACESFLHDAGAIE
+20 HACESFLHDAANAHE
-34 WNKKYNVISIMG
+34 WNKKYTVMSIMG

-59 FGTSFQE
+59 FGTSFRE
-66 MDELSGCVCNLF
+66 MDELSG
-78 VERAREDDNAR
+78 
-89 FSLSLSLVSSLFLDA
+89 
-104 DFYTSSFVSIL
+104 
-115 FDRNRRRQTTKGVWM
+115 RRQTTKGVWM
-130 AIAES
+130 AIAE
-135 EQSSSSN
+135 QSDDN
-142 NNNTV
+142 NNNTI

-174 LASSDVLLVNVW
+174 LAASDVLLVNVW

-213 NSSSSAT
+213 SNNKTAT
-220 RKTKLVFV
+220 KKTKLVFV

-238 LLEKSLKEDVE
+238 LLEKALKEDVE

-284 ELFVK
+284 EVFVK
-289 ECQGLRAALMSS
+289 ECKGLRAALISS
-301 TDSSSVVSSDGDT
+301 TDDEST
-314 TESKVPS
+314 HESKVPS

-456 AAASG
+456 AGFESG
-461 FENDE
+461 FE
-466 DASKKKSLKFSQ
+466 KKSTKKFSQ
-478 MALSLEEESINA
+478 MALSLREDSINE

-519 HKDLEETIDHEKTE
+519 HKDLEETVDHEKTE

-544 TFSRQISTSILGAVD
+544 TFSRQVSTSILGAVD

-564 ICVDDEDEDGSSGRK
+564 ICVDDDSDDK
-579 SEDAEAASKRR
+579 SEDAEAALKRR
-590 QREEKKYSLW
+590 QRREEKKYSLW

-614 METLENALLNFD
+614 IETLENALLNFD
-626 LPGDA
+626 LPTDA
-631 FESRKN
+631 FDSRKN
-637 EAENAIKIASKG
+637 EAENAIKIASNG
-649 TCFEAG
+649 ACFEAG
-655 DKASEFMRQSFNAY
+655 DKASEFMRQSFSAY

-679 VWTSSDDVGK
+679 VWTSSDDVGR
-689 IARMARLNAVNV
+689 IARLARLNAVNV
-701 LANVCINRIGADMP
+701 LANICINRIGADMP

-722 TQFQTEEAKTFAK
+722 TQFQTDEAKQFSK

-745 KALRTLVPGTNSNNT
+745 KTLRTLVPGVMNKTG
-760 SSSSETDEDQSTS
+760 EEGEKQ
-773 TRRAEEEEIAQPPFP
+773 EEEYPLSGGLKTKNPEEEMIAQPPFP

-794 VCDTKASDVVLSPSE
+794 LCDTKASDVILSPSE
-809 CRQHYRRFEAETTHF
+809 CRQHYRRFESETTHF
-824 VAQALHAQQNAQKD
+824 VAQALHAQQNAKKD
-838 GLFGGAPMWMI
+838 GLFGGAPVWMI

-872 FIFLALYAR
+872 FVFLGLYAR
-881 AILRQINAQE
+881 AILRQINAKE

-906 KGVPAAVAI
+906 KGVPAAISI
-915 FQKLIEQQSPQA
+915 FQKLIEQQSPEA

-940 ATPGG
+940 AGG
-945 ASSEDDE
+945 GGGETSANDE
-952 EREEK
+952 EEEEVK
-957 RNEKTT
+957 RTE
-963 DGTHH
+963 
-968 HEPMDIDSPHHQ
+968 EPMDIDSP
-980 AKKNVSSPFAS
+980 AKKVVVSPFAS
-991 VRRRTAAVGA
+991 VRRRTNHQHHQQSAD
-1001 ARD
+1001 AR